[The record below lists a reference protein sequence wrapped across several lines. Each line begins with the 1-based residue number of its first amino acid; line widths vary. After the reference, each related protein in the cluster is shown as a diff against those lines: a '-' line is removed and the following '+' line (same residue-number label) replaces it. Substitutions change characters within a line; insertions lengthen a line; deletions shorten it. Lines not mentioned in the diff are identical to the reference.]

1 MQQKI
6 IKAYIIAKIVIG
18 ESLNHKLGIGAKKM
32 ITNKLKRSAEYYSRN
47 KINLFLA
54 IFFLVAG
61 IILPSFVSIRN
72 GADREAESKQYEL
85 DLVGEIIRGSSFQER
100 IYLPKHVKKYGV
112 MFATYR
118 RKNTGKIKIEITQGS
133 RKNSEIVDVAKIKDN
148 DYYYLNI
155 RGLKPGEAVLRVE
168 GVDGTIGNAVSMHK
182 TADIMYSEMV
192 QNGEPS
198 QRAFVQKISF
208 SEYNGTV
215 KGQIIFTILSVLCY
229 IYFLSLLWDEERNSR
244 RIYVTTVLLIYLVVA
259 SRAPVLTFRVE
270 PFAEQIFN
278 FLYNARTYGI
288 IKNLTLMEGGYLPL
302 FHRIIALLIVKPG
315 LNAKV
320 TVYLMSNAAVLV
332 VGLMVSVFTLKA
344 YRKYGDVFYRF
355 AVCMVFGAFGI
366 SSTYIETHTFITMA
380 YLNIVLLF
388 YISLL
393 DFKEMKRSRYVL
405 LMGLV
410 FVLTLSK
417 FLYVVLLPISV
428 SLLVFMWKR
437 LANREK
443 VCLGLVSLASVI
455 QILYTYRNRKLWI
468 KGDEPKFSIIEAA
481 NVVLHQTVQQ
491 FINIFNSGIDSSENI
506 LNLNILYLIIFLI
519 ALIFLLRLI
528 IRIRSREGVIILCL
542 LGIVFG
548 VPSINALSRIW
559 NGGFELWSSSIG
571 AINIWHSILIKVS
584 ILSILVLMPYITTK
598 NSILRKTDIN
608 RYLSYIL
615 IAFLI
620 IRFSPF
626 KNNTVFKNYEM
637 ASDWSVYSKFY
648 DSRKYLIPVEPFF
661 TSENEKISYVGKPTE
676 SFLVKT
682 YQGEKYFFD
691 ELANTEAITGINL
704 PHPMKIEYLYVK
716 RARDYSF
723 GKTRAVGY
731 DQKGNRVLDLLQL
744 NKSEKGHVGFHN
756 TGSKVEVS
764 RLEFITENNS
774 RTYVVPEIFIGE
786 PLK

>member
-1 MQQKI
+1 
-6 IKAYIIAKIVIG
+6 
-18 ESLNHKLGIGAKKM
+18 M
-32 ITNKLKRSAEYYSRN
+32 ITKKLKRSAEYYSRD
-47 KINLFLA
+47 KVRLFLT

-61 IILPSFVSIRN
+61 IILPSFVSIKN
-72 GADREAESKQYEL
+72 GAEREVVSKQYEL

-100 IYLPKHVKKYGV
+100 IYIPKHVKKYGV

-118 RKNTGKIKIEITQGS
+118 RKNTGKIKIEITQGNKKS
-133 RKNSEIVDVAKIKDN
+133 SEIVDVAKIKDN
-148 DYYYLNI
+148 DYRYLNI

-168 GVDGTIGNAVSMHK
+168 GIDGTIGNAVSMHK
-182 TADIMYSEMV
+182 TADIMYSEMI

-198 QRAFVQKISF
+198 QRSFVQKILF

-244 RIYVTTVLLIYLVVA
+244 KIYMTTVLLIYLVVA
-259 SRAPVLTFRVE
+259 SRAPFLTFRVE

-302 FHRIIALLIVKPG
+302 FHRIIALLIVKLG
-315 LNAKV
+315 FNAKI
-320 TVYLMSNAAVLV
+320 TVYLMSNVAVLV
-332 VGLMVSVFTLKA
+332 VGMMVSVFMLKP

-355 AVCMVFGAFGI
+355 VVCMVFGAFGI
-366 SSTYIETHTFITMA
+366 SSTYIETHMFITMA
-380 YLNIVLLF
+380 YLNIVPLF

-393 DFKEMKRSRYVL
+393 DFKEMKRSRYIL
-405 LMGLV
+405 LMVLV
-410 FVLTLSK
+410 FLLTLSK

-428 SLLVFMWKR
+428 ALLVFMWKK

-443 VCLGLVSLASVI
+443 TCLGLVSLASVI

-468 KGDEPKFSIIEAA
+468 NGDEPKFNIIEAA
-481 NVVLHQTVQQ
+481 NVVIHQTVQQ

-519 ALIFLLRLI
+519 VLIFLIRLV

-548 VPSINALSRIW
+548 IPSINALSRIW
-559 NGGFELWSSSIG
+559 NGDFELWNSSIG
-571 AINIWHSILIKVS
+571 AINTWHSILIKVS

-598 NSILRKTDIN
+598 NSRLRKTDIN

-626 KNNTVFKNYEM
+626 KDNAIFKNDEM
-637 ASDWSVYSKFY
+637 ASDWSIYSKFY
-648 DSRKYLIPVEPFF
+648 DLKKYLIPVEPYFI
-661 TSENEKISYVGKPTE
+661 SENEKISYIGKKSE
-676 SFLVKT
+676 NFAIENF
-682 YQGEKYFFD
+682 QGKKYFFD
-691 ELANTEAITGINL
+691 ELANTEAITGISL

-716 RARDYSF
+716 RARDYNF
-723 GKTRAVGY
+723 GKTRVIGY
-731 DQKGNRVLDLLQL
+731 NQKGERVLDLLQL
-744 NKSEKGHVGFHN
+744 NKSEKAYVGFHN
-756 TGSKVEVS
+756 TGLKVEVS
-764 RLEFITENNS
+764 RLEFVTEDNN
-774 RTYVVPEIFIGE
+774 RTYVMPEIFIGE

>member
-1 MQQKI
+1 
-6 IKAYIIAKIVIG
+6 
-18 ESLNHKLGIGAKKM
+18 M
-32 ITNKLKRSAEYYSRN
+32 ITKKLKRSAEYYSRD
-47 KINLFLA
+47 KVRLFLT

-61 IILPSFVSIRN
+61 IILPSFVSIKN
-72 GADREAESKQYEL
+72 GADREVVSKQYEL

-100 IYLPKHVKKYGV
+100 IYIPKHVKKYGV

-118 RKNTGKIKIEITQGS
+118 RKNTGKIKIEITQGN
-133 RKNSEIVDVAKIKDN
+133 RKSSEIVDVAKIKDN
-148 DYYYLNI
+148 DYHYLNI

-168 GVDGTIGNAVSMHK
+168 GIDGTIGNAVSMHK
-182 TADIMYSEMV
+182 TADIMYSEMI

-198 QRAFVQKISF
+198 QRSFVQKILF

-229 IYFLSLLWDEERNSR
+229 IYLLSLLWDEERNSR
-244 RIYVTTVLLIYLVVA
+244 KIYMTTVLMIYLVVA
-259 SRAPVLTFRVE
+259 SRAPFLTFRVE

-288 IKNLTLMEGGYLPL
+288 VKNLTLMEGGYLPL
-302 FHRIIALLIVKPG
+302 FHRIIALLIVKLG
-315 LNAKV
+315 FNAKI
-320 TVYLMSNAAVLV
+320 TVYLMSNVAVLV
-332 VGLMVSVFTLKA
+332 VGMMVSVFMLKP

-355 AVCMVFGAFGI
+355 VVCMVFGAFGI
-366 SSTYIETHTFITMA
+366 SSTYIETHMFITMA

-393 DFKEMKRSRYVL
+393 DFKKMKRSRYIL
-405 LMGLV
+405 LMVLV
-410 FVLTLSK
+410 FLLTLSK

-428 SLLVFMWKR
+428 VLLVFMWKK

-443 VCLGLVSLASVI
+443 ICLGLVSLASVI

-468 KGDEPKFSIIEAA
+468 NGDEPKFNIIEAA
-481 NVVLHQTVQQ
+481 NVVIHQTVQQ

-519 ALIFLLRLI
+519 VLIFLIRLV
-528 IRIRSREGVIILCL
+528 IRIRSRESVIILCL

-548 VPSINALSRIW
+548 IPSINALSRIW
-559 NGGFELWSSSIG
+559 NGDFELWNSSIG
-571 AINIWHSILIKVS
+571 AINTWHSILIKVS

-598 NSILRKTDIN
+598 NSRLRKTDIN

-626 KNNTVFKNYEM
+626 KDNAIFKNDEM
-637 ASDWSVYSKFY
+637 ASDWSIYSKFY
-648 DSRKYLIPVEPFF
+648 DLKKYLIPVEPYFI
-661 TSENEKISYVGKPTE
+661 SENEKISYIGKKSE
-676 SFLVKT
+676 NFAIENF
-682 YQGEKYFFD
+682 QGKKYFFD

-716 RARDYSF
+716 RARDYNF
-723 GKTRAVGY
+723 GKTRVIGY
-731 DQKGNRVLDLLQL
+731 NQKGERVLDLLQL
-744 NKSEKGHVGFHN
+744 NKSEKAYVGFHN
-756 TGSKVEVS
+756 TGLKVEVS
-764 RLEFITENNS
+764 RLEFVTEDNN
-774 RTYVVPEIFIGE
+774 RTYVMPEIFIGE

>member
-1 MQQKI
+1 
-6 IKAYIIAKIVIG
+6 
-18 ESLNHKLGIGAKKM
+18 M
-32 ITNKLKRSAEYYSRN
+32 ITKKLKRSTEYYSRD
-47 KINLFLA
+47 KVRLFLT

-61 IILPSFVSIRN
+61 IILPSFVSIKN
-72 GADREAESKQYEL
+72 GADREVVSKQYEL

-100 IYLPKHVKKYGV
+100 IYIPKHVKKYGV

-118 RKNTGKIKIEITQGS
+118 RKNTGKIKIEITQGNKKS
-133 RKNSEIVDVAKIKDN
+133 SEIVDVAKIKDN
-148 DYYYLNI
+148 DYHYLNI

-168 GVDGTIGNAVSMHK
+168 GIDGTIGNAVSMHK
-182 TADIMYSEMV
+182 TADIMYSEMI

-198 QRAFVQKISF
+198 QRSFVQKILF

-229 IYFLSLLWDEERNSR
+229 IYFLSLLWDEKRNSR
-244 RIYVTTVLLIYLVVA
+244 KIYMTTVLMIYLVVA

-288 IKNLTLMEGGYLPL
+288 VKNLTLMEGGYLPL
-302 FHRIIALLIVKPG
+302 FHRIIALLIVKLG
-315 LNAKV
+315 FNAKI
-320 TVYLMSNAAVLV
+320 TVYLMSNVAVLV
-332 VGLMVSVFTLKA
+332 VGMMVSVFMLKP

-355 AVCMVFGAFGI
+355 VVCMVFGAFGI
-366 SSTYIETHTFITMA
+366 SSTYIETHMFITMA
-380 YLNIVLLF
+380 YLNIVPLF

-393 DFKEMKRSRYVL
+393 DFKEMKRSRYIL
-405 LMGLV
+405 LMVLV
-410 FVLTLSK
+410 FLLTLSK

-428 SLLVFMWKR
+428 ALLVFMWKK

-443 VCLGLVSLASVI
+443 ICLGLVSLASVI

-468 KGDEPKFSIIEAA
+468 NGDEPKFNIIEAA
-481 NVVLHQTVQQ
+481 NVVIHQTVQQ

-519 ALIFLLRLI
+519 VLIFLIRLV
-528 IRIRSREGVIILCL
+528 IRIRSRESVIILCL

-548 VPSINALSRIW
+548 IPSINALSRIW
-559 NGGFELWSSSIG
+559 NGDFELWNSSIG
-571 AINIWHSILIKVS
+571 AINTWHSILIKVS
-584 ILSILVLMPYITTK
+584 MLSILVLMPYITTK
-598 NSILRKTDIN
+598 NSRLRKTDIN

-626 KNNTVFKNYEM
+626 KDNAIFKNDEM
-637 ASDWSVYSKFY
+637 ASDWSIYSKFY
-648 DSRKYLIPVEPFF
+648 DSKKYLIPVEPYFI
-661 TSENEKISYVGKPTE
+661 SENEKISYIGKKSE
-676 SFLVKT
+676 NFAIENF
-682 YQGEKYFFD
+682 QGEKYFSN

-716 RARDYSF
+716 RARDYNF
-723 GKTRAVGY
+723 GKTRVIGY
-731 DQKGNRVLDLLQL
+731 NQKGERVLDLLQL
-744 NKSEKGHVGFHN
+744 NKSEKAYVGFHN
-756 TGSKVEVS
+756 TGLKVEVS
-764 RLEFITENNS
+764 RLEFVTEDNN
-774 RTYVVPEIFIGE
+774 RTYVMPEIFIGE

>member
-1 MQQKI
+1 
-6 IKAYIIAKIVIG
+6 
-18 ESLNHKLGIGAKKM
+18 M
-32 ITNKLKRSAEYYSRN
+32 ITKKLKRSTEYYSRD
-47 KINLFLA
+47 KVRLFLT

-61 IILPSFVSIRN
+61 IILPSFVSIKN
-72 GADREAESKQYEL
+72 GADREVVSKQYEL

-100 IYLPKHVKKYGV
+100 IYIPKHVKKYGV

-118 RKNTGKIKIEITQGS
+118 RKNTGKIKIEITQGN
-133 RKNSEIVDVAKIKDN
+133 RKSSEIVDVAKIKDN
-148 DYYYLNI
+148 DYHYLNI

-168 GVDGTIGNAVSMHK
+168 GIDGTIGNAVSMHK
-182 TADIMYSEMV
+182 TADIMYSEMI

-198 QRAFVQKISF
+198 QRSFVQKILF

-229 IYFLSLLWDEERNSR
+229 IYLLSLLWDEERNSR
-244 RIYVTTVLLIYLVVA
+244 KIYMTTVLMIYLVVA

-288 IKNLTLMEGGYLPL
+288 VKNLTLMEGGYLPL
-302 FHRIIALLIVKPG
+302 FHRIIALLIVKLG
-315 LNAKV
+315 FNAKI
-320 TVYLMSNAAVLV
+320 TVYLMSNVAVLV
-332 VGLMVSVFTLKA
+332 VGMMVSVFTLKA

-355 AVCMVFGAFGI
+355 VVCMVFGAFGI
-366 SSTYIETHTFITMA
+366 SSTYIETHMFITMA
-380 YLNIVLLF
+380 YLNIVPLF

-393 DFKEMKRSRYVL
+393 DFKEMKRSRYIL
-405 LMGLV
+405 LMVLV
-410 FVLTLSK
+410 FLLTLSK

-428 SLLVFMWKR
+428 ALLVFMWKK

-443 VCLGLVSLASVI
+443 ICLGLVSLASVI

-468 KGDEPKFSIIEAA
+468 NGDEPKFNIIEAA
-481 NVVLHQTVQQ
+481 NVVIHQTVQQ

-519 ALIFLLRLI
+519 VLIFLIRLV
-528 IRIRSREGVIILCL
+528 IRIRSRESVIILCL

-548 VPSINALSRIW
+548 IPSINALSRIW
-559 NGGFELWSSSIG
+559 NGDFELWNSSIG
-571 AINIWHSILIKVS
+571 AINTWHSILIKVS
-584 ILSILVLMPYITTK
+584 VLSILILLLYIIKTEKISNK
-598 NSILRKTDIN
+598 NLILKKYMFSIVI
-608 RYLSYIL
+608 I
-615 IAFLI
+615 FLI

-626 KNNTVFKNYEM
+626 KNEVIYRNNEI
-637 ASDWSVYSKFY
+637 ASDWSIYSKFY
-648 DSRKYLIPVEPFF
+648 DSKKYLIPVEPFF
-661 TSENEKISYVGKPTE
+661 TSENEKISYVGKPME

-682 YQGEKYFFD
+682 YQGEKYFFN

-716 RARDYSF
+716 RARDYNF
-723 GKTRAVGY
+723 GKTRVIGY
-731 DQKGNRVLDLLQL
+731 NQKGERVLDLLQL
-744 NKSEKGHVGFHN
+744 NKSEKAYVGFHN
-756 TGSKVEVS
+756 TGLKVEVS
-764 RLEFITENNS
+764 RLEFVTEDNN
-774 RTYVVPEIFIGE
+774 RTYVMPEIFIGE

>member
-1 MQQKI
+1 
-6 IKAYIIAKIVIG
+6 
-18 ESLNHKLGIGAKKM
+18 M
-32 ITNKLKRSAEYYSRN
+32 ITKKLKRSAEYYSRN

-61 IILPSFVSIRN
+61 IILPSFVSIKN
-72 GADREAESKQYEL
+72 GADREVVSKQYEL

-100 IYLPKHVKKYGV
+100 IYIPKHVKKYGV

-118 RKNTGKIKIEITQGS
+118 RKNTGKIKIEITQGNKKS
-133 RKNSEIVDVAKIKDN
+133 SEIVDVAKIKDN
-148 DYYYLNI
+148 DYHYLNI

-168 GVDGTIGNAVSMHK
+168 GIDGTIGNAVSMHK
-182 TADIMYSEMV
+182 TADIMYSEMI

-198 QRAFVQKISF
+198 QRSFVQKILF

-244 RIYVTTVLLIYLVVA
+244 KIYMTTVLLIYLVVA

-288 IKNLTLMEGGYLPL
+288 VKNLTLMEGGYLPL
-302 FHRIIALLIVKPG
+302 FHRIIALLIVKLG
-315 LNAKV
+315 FNAKI
-320 TVYLMSNAAVLV
+320 TVYLMSNVAVLV
-332 VGLMVSVFTLKA
+332 VGMMVSVFTLKA

-355 AVCMVFGAFGI
+355 VVCMVFGAFGI

-393 DFKEMKRSRYVL
+393 DFKKMKRSRYIL
-405 LMGLV
+405 LMVLV
-410 FVLTLSK
+410 FLLTLSK

-428 SLLVFMWKR
+428 VLLVFMWKK

-443 VCLGLVSLASVI
+443 ICLGLVSLASVI

-481 NVVLHQTVQQ
+481 NVVIHQTVQQ
-491 FINIFNSGIDSSENI
+491 FINIFNSGVDSSENI

-519 ALIFLLRLI
+519 VLIFLIRLV
-528 IRIRSREGVIILCL
+528 IRIRRREGVIILCL

-559 NGGFELWSSSIG
+559 NGDFELWSSSIG
-571 AINIWHSILIKVS
+571 AINTWHSILIKVS
-584 ILSILVLMPYITTK
+584 VLSILILLLYIIKTEKISNK
-598 NSILRKTDIN
+598 NLILKKYMFSIVI
-608 RYLSYIL
+608 I
-615 IAFLI
+615 FLI

-626 KNNTVFKNYEM
+626 KNEVIYRNNEI
-637 ASDWSVYSKFY
+637 ASDWSIYSKFY
-648 DSRKYLIPVEPFF
+648 DSKKYLIPVEPFF
-661 TSENEKISYVGKPTE
+661 TSENEKISYVGKPME

-691 ELANTEAITGINL
+691 ELANTETITGINL

-716 RARDYSF
+716 RARDYNF
-723 GKTRAVGY
+723 GKTRVIGY
-731 DQKGNRVLDLLQL
+731 NQKGERVLDLLQL
-744 NKSEKGHVGFHN
+744 NKSEKAYVGFHN
-756 TGSKVEVS
+756 TGLKVEVS
-764 RLEFITENNS
+764 RLEFVTEDNN
-774 RTYVVPEIFIGE
+774 RTYVMPEIFIGE

>member
-1 MQQKI
+1 
-6 IKAYIIAKIVIG
+6 
-18 ESLNHKLGIGAKKM
+18 M
-32 ITNKLKRSAEYYSRN
+32 ITKKLKRSTEYYSRD
-47 KINLFLA
+47 KVRLFLT

-61 IILPSFVSIRN
+61 IILPSFVSIKN
-72 GADREAESKQYEL
+72 GADREIVSKQYEL

-100 IYLPKHVKKYGV
+100 IYIPKHVKKYGV

-118 RKNTGKIKIEITQGS
+118 RKNTGKIKIEITQGNKKS
-133 RKNSEIVDVAKIKDN
+133 SEIVDVAKIKDN
-148 DYYYLNI
+148 DYHYLNI

-168 GVDGTIGNAVSMHK
+168 GIDGTIGNAVSMHK
-182 TADIMYSEMV
+182 TADIMYGEMI

-198 QRAFVQKISF
+198 QRSFVQKILF

-244 RIYVTTVLLIYLVVA
+244 KIYMTTVLLIYLVVA
-259 SRAPVLTFRVE
+259 SRAPFLTFRVE

-288 IKNLTLMEGGYLPL
+288 VKNLTLMEGGYLPL
-302 FHRIIALLIVKPG
+302 FHRIIALLIVKLG
-315 LNAKV
+315 FNAKI
-320 TVYLMSNAAVLV
+320 TVYLMSNVAVLV
-332 VGLMVSVFTLKA
+332 VGMMVSVFMLKP

-355 AVCMVFGAFGI
+355 VVCMVFGAFGI
-366 SSTYIETHTFITMA
+366 SSTYIETHMFITMA
-380 YLNIVLLF
+380 YLNIVPLF

-393 DFKEMKRSRYVL
+393 DFKEMKRSRYIL
-405 LMGLV
+405 LMVLV
-410 FVLTLSK
+410 FLLTLSK

-428 SLLVFMWKR
+428 VLLVFMWKK

-443 VCLGLVSLASVI
+443 ICLGLVSLASVI

-468 KGDEPKFSIIEAA
+468 NGDEPKFNIIEAA
-481 NVVLHQTVQQ
+481 NVVIHQTVQQ

-519 ALIFLLRLI
+519 VLIFLIRLV
-528 IRIRSREGVIILCL
+528 IRIRSRESVIILCL

-548 VPSINALSRIW
+548 IPSINALSRIW
-559 NGGFELWSSSIG
+559 NGDFELWNSSIG
-571 AINIWHSILIKVS
+571 AINTWHSILIKVS

-598 NSILRKTDIN
+598 NSRLRKTDIN

-626 KNNTVFKNYEM
+626 KDNAIFKNDEM
-637 ASDWSVYSKFY
+637 ASDWSIYSKFY
-648 DSRKYLIPVEPFF
+648 DLKKYLIPVEPYFI
-661 TSENEKISYVGKPTE
+661 SENEKISYIGKKSE
-676 SFLVKT
+676 NFAIENF
-682 YQGEKYFFD
+682 QGKKYFFD

-716 RARDYSF
+716 RARDYNF
-723 GKTRAVGY
+723 GKTRVIGY
-731 DQKGNRVLDLLQL
+731 NQKGERVLDLLQL
-744 NKSEKGHVGFHN
+744 NKSEKAYVGFHN
-756 TGSKVEVS
+756 TGLKVEVS
-764 RLEFITENNS
+764 RLEFVTEDNN
-774 RTYVVPEIFIGE
+774 RTYVMPEIFIGE

>member
-1 MQQKI
+1 
-6 IKAYIIAKIVIG
+6 
-18 ESLNHKLGIGAKKM
+18 M
-32 ITNKLKRSAEYYSRN
+32 ITKKLKRSAEYYPRD
-47 KINLFLA
+47 KVRLFLT

-61 IILPSFVSIRN
+61 IILPSFVSIKN
-72 GADREAESKQYEL
+72 GADREVVSKQYEL

-100 IYLPKHVKKYGV
+100 IYIPKHVKKYGV

-118 RKNTGKIKIEITQGS
+118 RKNTGKIKIEITQGD
-133 RKNSEIVDVAKIKDN
+133 RKSTEIVDVAKIKDN
-148 DYYYLNI
+148 DYHYLNI
-155 RGLKPGEAVLRVE
+155 RSLKPGEAVLRVE
-168 GVDGTIGNAVSMHK
+168 GIDGTIGNAVSMHK
-182 TADIMYSEMV
+182 TADIMYSEMI

-198 QRAFVQKISF
+198 QRSFVQKILF

-244 RIYVTTVLLIYLVVA
+244 KIYMTTVLLIYLVVA

-288 IKNLTLMEGGYLPL
+288 VKNLTLMEGGYLPL
-302 FHRIIALLIVKPG
+302 FHRIIALLIVKLG
-315 LNAKV
+315 FNAKI
-320 TVYLMSNAAVLV
+320 TVYLMSNVAVLV
-332 VGLMVSVFTLKA
+332 VGMMVSVFMLKP

-355 AVCMVFGAFGI
+355 VVCMVFGAFGI
-366 SSTYIETHTFITMA
+366 SSTYIETHMFITMA

-393 DFKEMKRSRYVL
+393 DFKKMKRSRYIL
-405 LMGLV
+405 LMVLV
-410 FVLTLSK
+410 FLLTLSK

-428 SLLVFMWKR
+428 VLLVFMWKK

-443 VCLGLVSLASVI
+443 ICLGLVSLASVI
-455 QILYTYRNRKLWI
+455 QILYTYIHVKDWKI
-468 KGDEPKFSIIEAA
+468 TDESVTWKIVGRGTVVNLRPTSQLKISEFM
-481 NVVLHQTVQQ
+481 NTVLHQTVQQ
-491 FINIFNSGIDSSENI
+491 FINIFNSGVDSSENI
-506 LNLNILYLIIFLI
+506 LNLNILHLIIFLI
-519 ALIFLLRLI
+519 VLIFLIRLV

-542 LGIVFG
+542 LGVAFG
-548 VPSINALSRIW
+548 IPSINALSRIW
-559 NGGFELWSSSIG
+559 NGDFELWSSSIG

-584 ILSILVLMPYITTK
+584 ILSILVLIPYIITK

-626 KNNTVFKNYEM
+626 KNNTVFNSDEM
-637 ASDWSVYSKFY
+637 ASDWSIYSKFY
-648 DSRKYLIPVEPFF
+648 DSKKYLIPVEPYFI
-661 TSENEKISYVGKPTE
+661 SENEKISYIGKKSE
-676 SFLVKT
+676 NFAIENF
-682 YQGEKYFFD
+682 QGKKYFSN
-691 ELANTEAITGINL
+691 ELANTEVITGINL

-716 RARDYSF
+716 RARDYNF
-723 GKTRAVGY
+723 RKTRVIGY
-731 DQKGNRVLDLLQL
+731 NQKGERVLDLLQL
-744 NKSEKGHVGFHN
+744 NKSEKAYVGFHN
-756 TGSKVEVS
+756 TGLKVEVS
-764 RLEFITENNS
+764 RLEFVTENNN

>member
-1 MQQKI
+1 
-6 IKAYIIAKIVIG
+6 
-18 ESLNHKLGIGAKKM
+18 M
-32 ITNKLKRSAEYYSRN
+32 ITKKLKRSTEYYSRD
-47 KINLFLA
+47 KVRLFLT

-61 IILPSFVSIRN
+61 IILPSFVSIKN
-72 GADREAESKQYEL
+72 GADREVVSKQYEL

-100 IYLPKHVKKYGV
+100 IYIPKHVKKYGV

-118 RKNTGKIKIEITQGS
+118 RKNTGKIKIEITQGN
-133 RKNSEIVDVAKIKDN
+133 RKSTEIVDVAKIKDN
-148 DYYYLNI
+148 DYRYLNI

-168 GVDGTIGNAVSMHK
+168 GIDGTIGNAVSMHK
-182 TADIMYSEMV
+182 TADIMYSEMI

-198 QRAFVQKISF
+198 QRSFVQKILF

-244 RIYVTTVLLIYLVVA
+244 KIYMTTVLMIYLVVA
-259 SRAPVLTFRVE
+259 SRAPFLTFRVE

-288 IKNLTLMEGGYLPL
+288 VKNLTLMEGGYLPL
-302 FHRIIALLIVKPG
+302 FHRIIALLIVKLG
-315 LNAKV
+315 FNAKI
-320 TVYLMSNAAVLV
+320 TVYLMSNVAVLV
-332 VGLMVSVFTLKA
+332 VGMMVSVFMLKP

-355 AVCMVFGAFGI
+355 VVCMVFGAFGI
-366 SSTYIETHTFITMA
+366 SSTYIETHMFITMA
-380 YLNIVLLF
+380 YLNIVPLF

-393 DFKEMKRSRYVL
+393 DFKEMKRSRYIL
-405 LMGLV
+405 LMVLV
-410 FVLTLSK
+410 FLLTLSK

-428 SLLVFMWKR
+428 VLLVFMWKK

-443 VCLGLVSLASVI
+443 ICLGLVSLASVI

-468 KGDEPKFSIIEAA
+468 NGDEPKFNIIEAA
-481 NVVLHQTVQQ
+481 NVVIHQTVQQ

-519 ALIFLLRLI
+519 VLIFLIRLV
-528 IRIRSREGVIILCL
+528 IRIRSRESVIILCL
-542 LGIVFG
+542 LSIVFG

-559 NGGFELWSSSIG
+559 NGDFELWSSSIG
-571 AINIWHSILIKVS
+571 AINTWHSILIKVS

-598 NSILRKTDIN
+598 NSRLRKTDIN

-626 KNNTVFKNYEM
+626 KDNAIFKNDEM
-637 ASDWSVYSKFY
+637 ASDWSIYSKFY
-648 DSRKYLIPVEPFF
+648 DLKKYLIPVEPFF
-661 TSENEKISYVGKPTE
+661 TSENEKISYVGKPME

-682 YQGEKYFFD
+682 YQGEKYFFN

-716 RARDYSF
+716 RARDYNF
-723 GKTRAVGY
+723 GKTRVIGY
-731 DQKGNRVLDLLQL
+731 NQKGERVLDLLQL
-744 NKSEKGHVGFHN
+744 NKSEKAYVGFHN
-756 TGSKVEVS
+756 TGLKVEVS
-764 RLEFITENNS
+764 RLEFVTEDNN
-774 RTYVVPEIFIGE
+774 RTYVMPEIFIGE

>member
-1 MQQKI
+1 
-6 IKAYIIAKIVIG
+6 
-18 ESLNHKLGIGAKKM
+18 M
-32 ITNKLKRSAEYYSRN
+32 ITKKLKRSTEYYSRD
-47 KINLFLA
+47 KVRLFLT

-61 IILPSFVSIRN
+61 IILPSFVSIKN
-72 GADREAESKQYEL
+72 GADREVVSKQYEL

-100 IYLPKHVKKYGV
+100 IYIPKHVKKYGV

-118 RKNTGKIKIEITQGS
+118 RKNTGKIKIEITQGNKKS
-133 RKNSEIVDVAKIKDN
+133 SEIVDVAKIKDN
-148 DYYYLNI
+148 DYHYLNI

-168 GVDGTIGNAVSMHK
+168 GIDGTIGNAVSMHK
-182 TADIMYSEMV
+182 TADIMYSEMI

-198 QRAFVQKISF
+198 QRSFVQKILF

-229 IYFLSLLWDEERNSR
+229 IYLLSLLWDEERNSR
-244 RIYVTTVLLIYLVVA
+244 KIYMTTVLMIYLVVA
-259 SRAPVLTFRVE
+259 SRAPFLTFRVE

-302 FHRIIALLIVKPG
+302 FHRIIALLIVKLG
-315 LNAKV
+315 FNAKI
-320 TVYLMSNAAVLV
+320 TVYLMSNVAVLV
-332 VGLMVSVFTLKA
+332 VGMMVSVFMLKP

-355 AVCMVFGAFGI
+355 VVCMVFGAFGI

-380 YLNIVLLF
+380 YLNIVMLF

-393 DFKEMKRSRYVL
+393 DFKKMKRSRYIL
-405 LMGLV
+405 LMVLV
-410 FVLTLSK
+410 FLLTLSK

-428 SLLVFMWKR
+428 VLLVFMWKK

-443 VCLGLVSLASVI
+443 ICLGLVSLASVI

-468 KGDEPKFSIIEAA
+468 NGDEPKFNIIEAA
-481 NVVLHQTVQQ
+481 NVVIHQTVQQ

-519 ALIFLLRLI
+519 VLIFLIRLV
-528 IRIRSREGVIILCL
+528 IRIRSRESVIILCL

-548 VPSINALSRIW
+548 IPSINALSRIW
-559 NGGFELWSSSIG
+559 NGDFELWNSSIG
-571 AINIWHSILIKVS
+571 AINTWHSILIKVS

-598 NSILRKTDIN
+598 NSRLRKTDIN

-626 KNNTVFKNYEM
+626 KDNAIFKNDEM
-637 ASDWSVYSKFY
+637 ASDWSIYSKFY
-648 DSRKYLIPVEPFF
+648 DLKKYLIPVEPYFI
-661 TSENEKISYVGKPTE
+661 SENEKISYIGKKSE
-676 SFLVKT
+676 NFAIENF
-682 YQGEKYFFD
+682 QGKKYFFD
-691 ELANTEAITGINL
+691 ELANTEAITGISL

-716 RARDYSF
+716 RARDYNF
-723 GKTRAVGY
+723 GKTRVIGY
-731 DQKGNRVLDLLQL
+731 NQKGERVLDLLQL
-744 NKSEKGHVGFHN
+744 NKSEKAYVGFHN
-756 TGSKVEVS
+756 TGLKVEVS
-764 RLEFITENNS
+764 RLEFVTEDNN
-774 RTYVVPEIFIGE
+774 RTYVMPEIFIGE

>member
-1 MQQKI
+1 
-6 IKAYIIAKIVIG
+6 
-18 ESLNHKLGIGAKKM
+18 M
-32 ITNKLKRSAEYYSRN
+32 ITKKLKRSTEYYSRD
-47 KINLFLA
+47 KVRLFLT

-61 IILPSFVSIRN
+61 IILPSFVSIKN
-72 GADREAESKQYEL
+72 GADREVVSKQYEL

-100 IYLPKHVKKYGV
+100 IYIPKHVKKYGV

-118 RKNTGKIKIEITQGS
+118 RKNTGKIKIEITQGN
-133 RKNSEIVDVAKIKDN
+133 RKSTEIVDVVKIKDN
-148 DYYYLNI
+148 DYHYLNI

-168 GVDGTIGNAVSMHK
+168 GIDGTIGNAVSMHK
-182 TADIMYSEMV
+182 TADIMYSEMI

-198 QRAFVQKISF
+198 QRSFVQKILF

-229 IYFLSLLWDEERNSR
+229 IYLLSLLWDEERNSR
-244 RIYVTTVLLIYLVVA
+244 KIYMTTVLLIYLVIA
-259 SRAPVLTFRVE
+259 SRAPFLTFRVE

-302 FHRIIALLIVKPG
+302 FHRIIALLIVKLG
-315 LNAKV
+315 FNAKI
-320 TVYLMSNAAVLV
+320 TVYLMSNVAVLV
-332 VGLMVSVFTLKA
+332 VGMMVSVFMLKP

-355 AVCMVFGAFGI
+355 VVCMVFGAFGI
-366 SSTYIETHTFITMA
+366 SSTYIETHMFITMA

-393 DFKEMKRSRYVL
+393 DFKKMKRSRYIL
-405 LMGLV
+405 LMVLV
-410 FVLTLSK
+410 FLLTLSK

-428 SLLVFMWKR
+428 VLLVFMWKK

-443 VCLGLVSLASVI
+443 ICLGLVSLASVI

-468 KGDEPKFSIIEAA
+468 NGDEPKFNIIEAA
-481 NVVLHQTVQQ
+481 NVVIHQTVQQ

-519 ALIFLLRLI
+519 VLIFLIRLV
-528 IRIRSREGVIILCL
+528 IRIRSRESVIILCL

-548 VPSINALSRIW
+548 IPSINALSRIW
-559 NGGFELWSSSIG
+559 NGDFELWNSSIG
-571 AINIWHSILIKVS
+571 AINTWHSILIKVS

-598 NSILRKTDIN
+598 NSRLRKTDIN

-626 KNNTVFKNYEM
+626 KDNAIFKNDEM
-637 ASDWSVYSKFY
+637 ASDWSIYSKFY
-648 DSRKYLIPVEPFF
+648 DLKKYLIPVEPYFI
-661 TSENEKISYVGKPTE
+661 SENEKISYIGKKSE
-676 SFLVKT
+676 NFAIENF
-682 YQGEKYFFD
+682 QGKKYFFD

-716 RARDYSF
+716 RARDYNF
-723 GKTRAVGY
+723 GKTRVIGY
-731 DQKGNRVLDLLQL
+731 NQKGERVLDLLQL
-744 NKSEKGHVGFHN
+744 NKSEKAYVGFHN
-756 TGSKVEVS
+756 TGLKVEVS
-764 RLEFITENNS
+764 RLEFVTEDNN
-774 RTYVVPEIFIGE
+774 RTYVMPEIFIGE

>member
-1 MQQKI
+1 
-6 IKAYIIAKIVIG
+6 
-18 ESLNHKLGIGAKKM
+18 M
-32 ITNKLKRSAEYYSRN
+32 ITKKLKRSAEYYSRN

-61 IILPSFVSIRN
+61 IILPSFVSIKN
-72 GADREAESKQYEL
+72 GADREVVSKQYEL

-100 IYLPKHVKKYGV
+100 IYIPKHVKKYGV

-118 RKNTGKIKIEITQGS
+118 RKNTGKIKIEITQGNKKS
-133 RKNSEIVDVAKIKDN
+133 SEIVDVAKIKDN
-148 DYYYLNI
+148 DYHYLNI

-168 GVDGTIGNAVSMHK
+168 GIDGTIGNAVSMHK
-182 TADIMYSEMV
+182 TADIMYSEMI

-198 QRAFVQKISF
+198 QRSFVQKILF

-244 RIYVTTVLLIYLVVA
+244 KIYMTTVLLIYLVVA

-288 IKNLTLMEGGYLPL
+288 VKNLTLMEGGYLPL
-302 FHRIIALLIVKPG
+302 FHRIIALLIVKLG
-315 LNAKV
+315 FNAKI
-320 TVYLMSNAAVLV
+320 TVYLMSNVAVLV
-332 VGLMVSVFTLKA
+332 VGMMVSVFTLKA

-355 AVCMVFGAFGI
+355 VVCMVFGAFGI

-393 DFKEMKRSRYVL
+393 DFKKMKRSRYIL
-405 LMGLV
+405 LMVLV
-410 FVLTLSK
+410 FLLTLSK

-428 SLLVFMWKR
+428 VLLVFMWKK

-443 VCLGLVSLASVI
+443 ICLGLVSLASVI

-481 NVVLHQTVQQ
+481 NVVIHQTVQQ
-491 FINIFNSGIDSSENI
+491 FINIFNSGVDSSENI
-506 LNLNILYLIIFLI
+506 LNLNILHLIIFLI
-519 ALIFLLRLI
+519 VLIFLIRLV

-559 NGGFELWSSSIG
+559 NGDFELWSSSIG

-584 ILSILVLMPYITTK
+584 ILSILALIPYIITK

-626 KNNTVFKNYEM
+626 KNNTVFNSDEM
-637 ASDWSVYSKFY
+637 ASDWSIYSKFY
-648 DSRKYLIPVEPFF
+648 DSKKYLIPVEPFF
-661 TSENEKISYVGKPTE
+661 TSENEKISYVGKPME

-691 ELANTEAITGINL
+691 ELANTETITGINL

-716 RARDYSF
+716 RARDYNF
-723 GKTRAVGY
+723 GKTRVIGY
-731 DQKGNRVLDLLQL
+731 NQKGERVLDLLQL
-744 NKSEKGHVGFHN
+744 NKSEKAYVGFHN
-756 TGSKVEVS
+756 TGLKVEVS
-764 RLEFITENNS
+764 RLEFVTEDNN
-774 RTYVVPEIFIGE
+774 RTYVIPEIFIGE

>member
-1 MQQKI
+1 
-6 IKAYIIAKIVIG
+6 
-18 ESLNHKLGIGAKKM
+18 M
-32 ITNKLKRSAEYYSRN
+32 ITKKLKRSAEYYSRD
-47 KINLFLA
+47 KVRLFLT

-61 IILPSFVSIRN
+61 IILPSFVSIKN
-72 GADREAESKQYEL
+72 GAEREVVSKQYEL

-100 IYLPKHVKKYGV
+100 IYIPKHVKKYGV

-118 RKNTGKIKIEITQGS
+118 RKNTGKIKIEITQGNKKS
-133 RKNSEIVDVAKIKDN
+133 SEIVDVAKIKDN
-148 DYYYLNI
+148 DYHYLNI

-168 GVDGTIGNAVSMHK
+168 GIDGTIGNAVSMHK
-182 TADIMYSEMV
+182 TADIMYSEMI

-198 QRAFVQKISF
+198 QRSFVQKILF

-244 RIYVTTVLLIYLVVA
+244 KIYMTTVLMIYLVVA
-259 SRAPVLTFRVE
+259 SRAPFLTFRVE

-302 FHRIIALLIVKPG
+302 FHRIIALLIVKLG
-315 LNAKV
+315 FNAKI
-320 TVYLMSNAAVLV
+320 TVYLMSNVAVLV
-332 VGLMVSVFTLKA
+332 VGMMVSVFMLKP

-355 AVCMVFGAFGI
+355 VVCMVFGAFGI

-380 YLNIVLLF
+380 YLNIVMLF

-393 DFKEMKRSRYVL
+393 DFKKMKRSRYIL
-405 LMGLV
+405 LMVLV
-410 FVLTLSK
+410 FLLTLSK

-428 SLLVFMWKR
+428 VLLVFMWKK

-443 VCLGLVSLASVI
+443 ICLGLVSLASVI

-468 KGDEPKFSIIEAA
+468 NGDEPKFNIIEAA
-481 NVVLHQTVQQ
+481 NVVIHQTVQQ

-519 ALIFLLRLI
+519 VLIFLIRLV

-559 NGGFELWSSSIG
+559 NGDFELWSSSIG
-571 AINIWHSILIKVS
+571 AINTWHSILIKVS
-584 ILSILVLMPYITTK
+584 VLSILILLLYIIKTEKISNK
-598 NSILRKTDIN
+598 NLILKKYMFSIVI
-608 RYLSYIL
+608 I
-615 IAFLI
+615 FLI

-626 KNNTVFKNYEM
+626 KNEVIYRNNEI
-637 ASDWSVYSKFY
+637 ASDWSIYSKFY
-648 DSRKYLIPVEPFF
+648 DSKKYLIPVEPFF
-661 TSENEKISYVGKPTE
+661 TSENEKISYVGKPME

-682 YQGEKYFFD
+682 YQGEKYFSN

-716 RARDYSF
+716 RARDYNF
-723 GKTRAVGY
+723 GKTRVIGY
-731 DQKGNRVLDLLQL
+731 NQKGERVLDLLQL
-744 NKSEKGHVGFHN
+744 NKSEKAYVGFHN
-756 TGSKVEVS
+756 TGLKVEVS
-764 RLEFITENNS
+764 RLEFVTEDNN
-774 RTYVVPEIFIGE
+774 RTYVMPEIFIGE

>member
-1 MQQKI
+1 
-6 IKAYIIAKIVIG
+6 
-18 ESLNHKLGIGAKKM
+18 M
-32 ITNKLKRSAEYYSRN
+32 ITKKLKRSAEYYSRN

-61 IILPSFVSIRN
+61 IILPSFVSIKN
-72 GADREAESKQYEL
+72 GADREVVSKQYEL

-100 IYLPKHVKKYGV
+100 IYIPKHVKKYGV

-118 RKNTGKIKIEITQGS
+118 RKNTGKIKIEITQGNKKS
-133 RKNSEIVDVAKIKDN
+133 SEIVDVAKIKDN
-148 DYYYLNI
+148 DYHYLNI

-168 GVDGTIGNAVSMHK
+168 GIDGTIGNAVSMHK
-182 TADIMYSEMV
+182 TADIMYSEMI

-198 QRAFVQKISF
+198 QRSFVQKILF

-244 RIYVTTVLLIYLVVA
+244 KIYMTTVLLIYLVVA

-288 IKNLTLMEGGYLPL
+288 VKNLTLMEGGYLPL
-302 FHRIIALLIVKPG
+302 FHRIIALLIVKLG
-315 LNAKV
+315 FNAKI
-320 TVYLMSNAAVLV
+320 TVYLMSNVAVLV
-332 VGLMVSVFTLKA
+332 VGMMVSVFTLKA

-355 AVCMVFGAFGI
+355 VVCMVFGAFGI

-393 DFKEMKRSRYVL
+393 DFKKMKRSRYIL
-405 LMGLV
+405 LMVLV
-410 FVLTLSK
+410 FLLTLSK

-428 SLLVFMWKR
+428 ALLVFMWKK

-443 VCLGLVSLASVI
+443 ICLGLVSLASVI

-481 NVVLHQTVQQ
+481 NVVIHQTVQQ
-491 FINIFNSGIDSSENI
+491 FINIFNSGVDSSENI
-506 LNLNILYLIIFLI
+506 LNLNILHLIIFLI
-519 ALIFLLRLI
+519 VLIFLIRLV

-559 NGGFELWSSSIG
+559 NGDFELWSSSIG
-571 AINIWHSILIKVS
+571 AINTWHSILIKVS
-584 ILSILVLMPYITTK
+584 VLSILILLLYIIKTEKISNK
-598 NSILRKTDIN
+598 NLILKKYMFSIVI
-608 RYLSYIL
+608 I
-615 IAFLI
+615 FLI

-626 KNNTVFKNYEM
+626 KNEVIYRNNEI
-637 ASDWSVYSKFY
+637 ASDWSIYSKFY
-648 DSRKYLIPVEPFF
+648 DSKKYLIPVEPYFI
-661 TSENEKISYVGKPTE
+661 SENEKISYIGKKSE
-676 SFLVKT
+676 NFAIENF
-682 YQGEKYFFD
+682 QGEKYFSN

-716 RARDYSF
+716 RARDYNF
-723 GKTRAVGY
+723 GKTRVIGY
-731 DQKGNRVLDLLQL
+731 NQKGERVLDLLQL
-744 NKSEKGHVGFHN
+744 NKSEKAYVGFHN
-756 TGSKVEVS
+756 TGLKVEVS
-764 RLEFITENNS
+764 RLEFVTEDNN
-774 RTYVVPEIFIGE
+774 RTYVIPEIFIGE

>member
-1 MQQKI
+1 
-6 IKAYIIAKIVIG
+6 
-18 ESLNHKLGIGAKKM
+18 M
-32 ITNKLKRSAEYYSRN
+32 ITKKLKRSAEYYSRD
-47 KINLFLA
+47 KVRLFLT

-61 IILPSFVSIRN
+61 IILPSFVSIKN
-72 GADREAESKQYEL
+72 GADREVVSKQYEL

-100 IYLPKHVKKYGV
+100 IYIPKHVKKYGV

-118 RKNTGKIKIEITQGS
+118 RKNTGKIKIEITQGNKKS
-133 RKNSEIVDVAKIKDN
+133 SEIVDVAKIKDN
-148 DYYYLNI
+148 DYHYLNI

-168 GVDGTIGNAVSMHK
+168 GIDGTIGNAVSMHK
-182 TADIMYSEMV
+182 TADIMYSEMI
-192 QNGEPS
+192 QNGELS
-198 QRAFVQKISF
+198 QRSFVQKILF

-244 RIYVTTVLLIYLVVA
+244 KIYMTTVLLIYLVVA

-288 IKNLTLMEGGYLPL
+288 VKNLTLMEGGYLPL
-302 FHRIIALLIVKPG
+302 FHRIIALLIVKLG
-315 LNAKV
+315 FNAKI
-320 TVYLMSNAAVLV
+320 TVYLMSNVAVLV
-332 VGLMVSVFTLKA
+332 VGMMVSVFTLKA

-355 AVCMVFGAFGI
+355 VVCMVFGAFGI

-393 DFKEMKRSRYVL
+393 DFKKMKRSRYIL
-405 LMGLV
+405 LMVLV
-410 FVLTLSK
+410 FLLTLSK

-428 SLLVFMWKR
+428 VLLVFMWKK

-443 VCLGLVSLASVI
+443 ICLGLVSLASVI

-481 NVVLHQTVQQ
+481 NVVIHQTVQQ
-491 FINIFNSGIDSSENI
+491 FINIFNSGVDSSENI
-506 LNLNILYLIIFLI
+506 LNLNILHLIIFLI
-519 ALIFLLRLI
+519 VLIFLIRLV

-559 NGGFELWSSSIG
+559 NGDFELWSSSIG

-584 ILSILVLMPYITTK
+584 ILSILALIPYIITK

-626 KNNTVFKNYEM
+626 KNNTVFNSDEM
-637 ASDWSVYSKFY
+637 ASDWSIYSKFY
-648 DSRKYLIPVEPFF
+648 DSKKYLIPVEPYFI
-661 TSENEKISYVGKPTE
+661 SENEKISYIGKKSE
-676 SFLVKT
+676 NFAIENF
-682 YQGEKYFFD
+682 QGEKYFSN

-716 RARDYSF
+716 RARDYNF
-723 GKTRAVGY
+723 GKTRVIGY
-731 DQKGNRVLDLLQL
+731 NQKGERVLDLLQL
-744 NKSEKGHVGFHN
+744 NKSEKAYVGFHN
-756 TGSKVEVS
+756 TGLKVEVS
-764 RLEFITENNS
+764 RLEFVTEDNN
-774 RTYVVPEIFIGE
+774 RTYVMPEIFIGE

>member
-1 MQQKI
+1 
-6 IKAYIIAKIVIG
+6 
-18 ESLNHKLGIGAKKM
+18 M
-32 ITNKLKRSAEYYSRN
+32 ITKKLKRSTEYYSRD
-47 KINLFLA
+47 KVRLFLT

-61 IILPSFVSIRN
+61 IILPSFVSIKN
-72 GADREAESKQYEL
+72 GADREVVSKQYEL

-100 IYLPKHVKKYGV
+100 IYIPKHVKKYGV

-118 RKNTGKIKIEITQGS
+118 RKNTGKIKIEITQGN
-133 RKNSEIVDVAKIKDN
+133 RKSTEIVDVAKIKDN
-148 DYYYLNI
+148 GYHYLNI

-168 GVDGTIGNAVSMHK
+168 GIDGTIGNAVSMHK
-182 TADIMYSEMV
+182 TADIMYSEMI

-198 QRAFVQKISF
+198 QRSFVQKILF

-244 RIYVTTVLLIYLVVA
+244 KIYMTTVLLIYLVIA

-288 IKNLTLMEGGYLPL
+288 VKNLTLMEGGYLPL
-302 FHRIIALLIVKPG
+302 FHRIIALLIVKLG
-315 LNAKV
+315 FNAKI
-320 TVYLMSNAAVLV
+320 TVYLMSNVAVLV
-332 VGLMVSVFTLKA
+332 VGMMASVFTLKA

-355 AVCMVFGAFGI
+355 VVCMVFGAFGI

-393 DFKEMKRSRYVL
+393 DFKKMKRSRYIL
-405 LMGLV
+405 LMVLV
-410 FVLTLSK
+410 FLLTLSK

-428 SLLVFMWKR
+428 VLLVFMWKK

-443 VCLGLVSLASVI
+443 ICLGLVSLASVI
-455 QILYTYRNRKLWI
+455 QILYTYTHVKDWKI
-468 KGDEPKFSIIEAA
+468 TDESVTWKIVGRGTVVNLRPTSQLKISEFM
-481 NVVLHQTVQQ
+481 NTVLHQTVQQ
-491 FINIFNSGIDSSENI
+491 FINIFNSGVDSSENI

-519 ALIFLLRLI
+519 VLIFLIRLV
-528 IRIRSREGVIILCL
+528 IRIRSRESVIILCL

-548 VPSINALSRIW
+548 IPSINALSRIW
-559 NGGFELWSSSIG
+559 NGDFELWNSSIG
-571 AINIWHSILIKVS
+571 AINTWHSILIKVS

-598 NSILRKTDIN
+598 NSRLRKTDIN

-626 KNNTVFKNYEM
+626 KDNAIFKNDEM
-637 ASDWSVYSKFY
+637 ASDWSIYSKFY
-648 DSRKYLIPVEPFF
+648 DLKKYLIPVEPYFI
-661 TSENEKISYVGKPTE
+661 SENEKISYIGKKSE
-676 SFLVKT
+676 NFAIENF
-682 YQGEKYFFD
+682 QGKKYFFD
-691 ELANTEAITGINL
+691 ELANTEAITGINF

-716 RARDYSF
+716 RARDYNF
-723 GKTRAVGY
+723 GKTRVIGY
-731 DQKGNRVLDLLQL
+731 NQKGERVLDLLQL
-744 NKSEKGHVGFHN
+744 NKSEKAYVGFHN
-756 TGSKVEVS
+756 TGLKVEVS
-764 RLEFITENNS
+764 RLEFVTEDNN
-774 RTYVVPEIFIGE
+774 RTYVMPEIFIGE

>member
-1 MQQKI
+1 
-6 IKAYIIAKIVIG
+6 
-18 ESLNHKLGIGAKKM
+18 M
-32 ITNKLKRSAEYYSRN
+32 ITKKLKRSTEYYSRD
-47 KINLFLA
+47 KVRLFLT

-61 IILPSFVSIRN
+61 IILPSFVSIKN
-72 GADREAESKQYEL
+72 GADREVVSKQYEL

-100 IYLPKHVKKYGV
+100 IYIPKHVKKYGV

-118 RKNTGKIKIEITQGS
+118 RKNTGKIKIEITQGN
-133 RKNSEIVDVAKIKDN
+133 RKSTEIVDVAKIKDN
-148 DYYYLNI
+148 DYRYLNI

-168 GVDGTIGNAVSMHK
+168 GIDGTIGNAVSMHK
-182 TADIMYSEMV
+182 TADIMYSEMI

-198 QRAFVQKISF
+198 QRSFVQKILF

-229 IYFLSLLWDEERNSR
+229 IYLLSLLWDEERNSR
-244 RIYVTTVLLIYLVVA
+244 KIYMTTVLLIYLVIA
-259 SRAPVLTFRVE
+259 SRAPFLTFRVE

-288 IKNLTLMEGGYLPL
+288 VKNLTLMEGGYLPL
-302 FHRIIALLIVKPG
+302 FHRIIALLIVKLG
-315 LNAKV
+315 FNAKI
-320 TVYLMSNAAVLV
+320 TVYLMSNVAVLV
-332 VGLMVSVFTLKA
+332 VGMMVSVFMLKP

-355 AVCMVFGAFGI
+355 VVCMVFGAFGI
-366 SSTYIETHTFITMA
+366 SSTYIETHMFITMA
-380 YLNIVLLF
+380 YLNIVPLF

-393 DFKEMKRSRYVL
+393 DFKEMKRSRYIL
-405 LMGLV
+405 LMVLV
-410 FVLTLSK
+410 FLLTLSK

-428 SLLVFMWKR
+428 ALLVFMWKK

-443 VCLGLVSLASVI
+443 ICLGLVSLASVI

-468 KGDEPKFSIIEAA
+468 NGDEPKFNIIEAA
-481 NVVLHQTVQQ
+481 NVVIHQTVQQ

-519 ALIFLLRLI
+519 VLIFLIRLV
-528 IRIRSREGVIILCL
+528 IRIRSRESVIILCL

-548 VPSINALSRIW
+548 IPSINALSRIW
-559 NGGFELWSSSIG
+559 NGDFELWNSSIG
-571 AINIWHSILIKVS
+571 AINTWHSILIKVS

-598 NSILRKTDIN
+598 NSRLRKTDIN

-626 KNNTVFKNYEM
+626 KDNAIFKNDEM
-637 ASDWSVYSKFY
+637 ASDWSIYSKFY
-648 DSRKYLIPVEPFF
+648 DLKKYLIPVEPYFI
-661 TSENEKISYVGKPTE
+661 SENEKISYIGKKSE
-676 SFLVKT
+676 NFAIENF
-682 YQGEKYFFD
+682 QGKKYFFD

-716 RARDYSF
+716 RARDYNF
-723 GKTRAVGY
+723 GKTRVIGY
-731 DQKGNRVLDLLQL
+731 NQKGERVLDLLQL
-744 NKSEKGHVGFHN
+744 NKSEKAYVGFHN
-756 TGSKVEVS
+756 TGLKVEVS
-764 RLEFITENNS
+764 RLEFVTEDNN
-774 RTYVVPEIFIGE
+774 RTYVMPEIFIGE

>member
-1 MQQKI
+1 
-6 IKAYIIAKIVIG
+6 
-18 ESLNHKLGIGAKKM
+18 M
-32 ITNKLKRSAEYYSRN
+32 ITKKLKRSTEYYSRD
-47 KINLFLA
+47 KVRLFLT

-61 IILPSFVSIRN
+61 IILPSFVSIKN
-72 GADREAESKQYEL
+72 GADREVVSKQYEL

-100 IYLPKHVKKYGV
+100 IYIPKHVKKYGV

-118 RKNTGKIKIEITQGS
+118 RKNTGKIKIEITQGN
-133 RKNSEIVDVAKIKDN
+133 RKSTEIVDVAKIKDN
-148 DYYYLNI
+148 DYRYLNI

-168 GVDGTIGNAVSMHK
+168 GIDGTIGNAVSMHK
-182 TADIMYSEMV
+182 TADIMYSEMI

-198 QRAFVQKISF
+198 QRSFVQKILF

-244 RIYVTTVLLIYLVVA
+244 KIYMTTVLLIYLVIA

-288 IKNLTLMEGGYLPL
+288 VKNLTLMEGGYLPL
-302 FHRIIALLIVKPG
+302 FHRIIALLIVKLG
-315 LNAKV
+315 FNAKI
-320 TVYLMSNAAVLV
+320 TVYLMSNVAVLV
-332 VGLMVSVFTLKA
+332 VGMMASVFTLKA

-355 AVCMVFGAFGI
+355 VVCMVFGAFGI

-393 DFKEMKRSRYVL
+393 DFKKMKRSRYIL
-405 LMGLV
+405 LMVLV
-410 FVLTLSK
+410 FLLTLSK

-428 SLLVFMWKR
+428 ALLVFMWKK

-443 VCLGLVSLASVI
+443 ICLGLVSLASVI

-468 KGDEPKFSIIEAA
+468 NGDEPKFNIIEAA
-481 NVVLHQTVQQ
+481 NVVIHQTVQQ

-519 ALIFLLRLI
+519 VLIFLIRLV

-542 LGIVFG
+542 LSIVFG

-559 NGGFELWSSSIG
+559 NGDFELWSSSIG
-571 AINIWHSILIKVS
+571 AINTWHSILIKVS
-584 ILSILVLMPYITTK
+584 VLSILILLLYIIKTEKISNK
-598 NSILRKTDIN
+598 NLILKKYMFSIVI
-608 RYLSYIL
+608 I
-615 IAFLI
+615 FLI

-626 KNNTVFKNYEM
+626 KNEVIYRNNEI
-637 ASDWSVYSKFY
+637 ASDWSIYSKFY
-648 DSRKYLIPVEPFF
+648 DSKKYLIPVEPYFI
-661 TSENEKISYVGKPTE
+661 SENEKISYIGKKSE
-676 SFLVKT
+676 NFAIENF
-682 YQGEKYFFD
+682 QGKKYFFD

-716 RARDYSF
+716 RARDYNF
-723 GKTRAVGY
+723 GKTRVIGY
-731 DQKGNRVLDLLQL
+731 NQKGERVLDLLQL
-744 NKSEKGHVGFHN
+744 NKSEKAYVGFHN
-756 TGSKVEVS
+756 TGLKVEVS
-764 RLEFITENNS
+764 RLEFVTEDNN
-774 RTYVVPEIFIGE
+774 RTYVMPEIFIGE

>member
-1 MQQKI
+1 
-6 IKAYIIAKIVIG
+6 
-18 ESLNHKLGIGAKKM
+18 M
-32 ITNKLKRSAEYYSRN
+32 ITKKLKRSTEYYSRD
-47 KINLFLA
+47 KVRLFLT

-61 IILPSFVSIRN
+61 IILPSFVSVKN
-72 GADREAESKQYEL
+72 GADREVVSKQYEL

-100 IYLPKHVKKYGV
+100 IYIPKHVKKYGV

-118 RKNTGKIKIEITQGS
+118 RKNTGKIKIEITQGN
-133 RKNSEIVDVAKIKDN
+133 RKSTEIVDVAKIKDN
-148 DYYYLNI
+148 DYHYLNI

-168 GVDGTIGNAVSMHK
+168 GIDGTIGNAVSMHK
-182 TADIMYSEMV
+182 TADIMYSEMI

-198 QRAFVQKISF
+198 QRSFVQKILF

-244 RIYVTTVLLIYLVVA
+244 KIYMTTVLLIYLVVA
-259 SRAPVLTFRVE
+259 SRAPFLTFRVE

-288 IKNLTLMEGGYLPL
+288 VKNLTLMEGGYLPL
-302 FHRIIALLIVKPG
+302 FHRIIALLIVKLG
-315 LNAKV
+315 FNAKI
-320 TVYLMSNAAVLV
+320 TVYLMSNVAVLV
-332 VGLMVSVFTLKA
+332 VGMMVSVFMLKP

-355 AVCMVFGAFGI
+355 VVCMVFGAFGI
-366 SSTYIETHTFITMA
+366 SSTYIETHMFITMA
-380 YLNIVLLF
+380 YLNIVPLF

-393 DFKEMKRSRYVL
+393 DFKEMKRSRYIL
-405 LMGLV
+405 LMVLV
-410 FVLTLSK
+410 FLLTLSK

-428 SLLVFMWKR
+428 VLLVFMWKK

-443 VCLGLVSLASVI
+443 ICLGLVSLASVI

-468 KGDEPKFSIIEAA
+468 NGDEPKFNIIEAA
-481 NVVLHQTVQQ
+481 NVVIHQTVQQ

-506 LNLNILYLIIFLI
+506 LNLNILHLIIFLI
-519 ALIFLLRLI
+519 VLIFLIRLV

-559 NGGFELWSSSIG
+559 NGDFELWSSSIG
-571 AINIWHSILIKVS
+571 AINTWHSILIKVS

-598 NSILRKTDIN
+598 NSRLRKTDIN

-626 KNNTVFKNYEM
+626 KDNAIFKNDEM
-637 ASDWSVYSKFY
+637 ASDWSIYSKFY
-648 DSRKYLIPVEPFF
+648 DLKKYLIPVEPYFI
-661 TSENEKISYVGKPTE
+661 SENEKISYIGKKSE
-676 SFLVKT
+676 NFAIENF
-682 YQGEKYFFD
+682 QGKKYFFD

-744 NKSEKGHVGFHN
+744 NKSEKAYVGFHN
-756 TGSKVEVS
+756 TGLKVEVS
-764 RLEFITENNS
+764 RLEFVTEDNN
-774 RTYVVPEIFIGE
+774 RTYVMPEIFIGE

>member
-1 MQQKI
+1 
-6 IKAYIIAKIVIG
+6 
-18 ESLNHKLGIGAKKM
+18 M
-32 ITNKLKRSAEYYSRN
+32 ITKKLKRSTEYYSRD
-47 KINLFLA
+47 KVRLFLT

-61 IILPSFVSIRN
+61 IILPSFVSIKN
-72 GADREAESKQYEL
+72 GADREVVSKQYEL

-100 IYLPKHVKKYGV
+100 IYIPKHVKKYGV

-118 RKNTGKIKIEITQGS
+118 RKNTGKIKIEITQGN
-133 RKNSEIVDVAKIKDN
+133 RKSTEIVDVAKIKDN
-148 DYYYLNI
+148 DYRYLNI

-168 GVDGTIGNAVSMHK
+168 GIDGTIGNAVSMHK
-182 TADIMYSEMV
+182 TADIMYSEMI

-198 QRAFVQKISF
+198 QRSFVQKILF

-244 RIYVTTVLLIYLVVA
+244 KIYMTTVLMIYLVVA
-259 SRAPVLTFRVE
+259 SRAPFLTFRVE

-302 FHRIIALLIVKPG
+302 FHRIIALLIVKLG
-315 LNAKV
+315 FNAKI
-320 TVYLMSNAAVLV
+320 TVYLMSNVAVLV
-332 VGLMVSVFTLKA
+332 VGMMVSVFMLKP

-355 AVCMVFGAFGI
+355 VVCMVFGAFGI
-366 SSTYIETHTFITMA
+366 SSTYIETHMFITMA
-380 YLNIVLLF
+380 YLNIVPLF

-393 DFKEMKRSRYVL
+393 DFKEMKRSRYIL
-405 LMGLV
+405 LMVLV
-410 FVLTLSK
+410 FLLTLSK

-428 SLLVFMWKR
+428 ALLVFMWKK

-443 VCLGLVSLASVI
+443 ICLGLVSLASVI

-468 KGDEPKFSIIEAA
+468 NGDEPKFNIIEAA
-481 NVVLHQTVQQ
+481 NVVIHQTVQQ

-519 ALIFLLRLI
+519 VLIFLIRLV
-528 IRIRSREGVIILCL
+528 IRIRSRESVIILCL

-548 VPSINALSRIW
+548 IPSINALSRIW
-559 NGGFELWSSSIG
+559 NGDFELWNSSIG
-571 AINIWHSILIKVS
+571 AINTWHSILIKVS

-598 NSILRKTDIN
+598 NSRLRKTDIN

-626 KNNTVFKNYEM
+626 KDNAIFKNDEM
-637 ASDWSVYSKFY
+637 ASDWSIYSKFY
-648 DSRKYLIPVEPFF
+648 DLKKYLIPVEPYFI
-661 TSENEKISYVGKPTE
+661 SENEKISYIGKKSE
-676 SFLVKT
+676 NFAIENF
-682 YQGEKYFFD
+682 QGKKYFFD

-716 RARDYSF
+716 RARDYNF
-723 GKTRAVGY
+723 GKTRVIGY
-731 DQKGNRVLDLLQL
+731 NQKGERVLDLLQL
-744 NKSEKGHVGFHN
+744 NKSEKAYVGFHN
-756 TGSKVEVS
+756 TGLKVEVS
-764 RLEFITENNS
+764 RLEFVTEDNN
-774 RTYVVPEIFIGE
+774 RTYVMPEIFIGE

>member
-1 MQQKI
+1 
-6 IKAYIIAKIVIG
+6 
-18 ESLNHKLGIGAKKM
+18 M

-491 FINIFNSGIDSSENI
+491 FINIFNSGIDSLENI

-571 AINIWHSILIKVS
+571 AINTWHSVLIKCS
-584 ILSILVLMPYITTK
+584 ILSILILLPYIIKTERIFNK
-598 NSILRKTDIN
+598 NLIFKKYMFSIVI
-608 RYLSYIL
+608 I
-615 IAFLI
+615 FLI

-626 KNNTVFKNYEM
+626 KNEVIYKNNEI

>member
-1 MQQKI
+1 
-6 IKAYIIAKIVIG
+6 
-18 ESLNHKLGIGAKKM
+18 M
-32 ITNKLKRSAEYYSRN
+32 ITNKLKRSTEYYSRD
-47 KINLFLA
+47 KVRLFLT

-61 IILPSFVSIRN
+61 IILPSFVSIKN
-72 GADREAESKQYEL
+72 GADREVVSKQYEL

-100 IYLPKHVKKYGV
+100 IYIPKHVKKYGV

-118 RKNTGKIKIEITQGS
+118 RKNTGKIKIEITQGNKKS
-133 RKNSEIVDVAKIKDN
+133 SEIVDVAKIKDN
-148 DYYYLNI
+148 DYHYLNI

-168 GVDGTIGNAVSMHK
+168 GIDGTIGNAVSMHK
-182 TADIMYSEMV
+182 TADIMYSEMI

-198 QRAFVQKISF
+198 QRSFVQKILF

-244 RIYVTTVLLIYLVVA
+244 KIYMTTVLMIYLVVA
-259 SRAPVLTFRVE
+259 SRAPFLTFRVE

-302 FHRIIALLIVKPG
+302 FHRIIALLIVKLG
-315 LNAKV
+315 FNAKI
-320 TVYLMSNAAVLV
+320 TVYLMSNVAVLV
-332 VGLMVSVFTLKA
+332 VGMMVSVFTLKA

-355 AVCMVFGAFGI
+355 VVCMVFGAFGI

-380 YLNIVLLF
+380 YLNIVMLF

-393 DFKEMKRSRYVL
+393 DFKKMKRSRYIL
-405 LMGLV
+405 LMVLV
-410 FVLTLSK
+410 FLLTLSK

-428 SLLVFMWKR
+428 VLLVFMWKK

-443 VCLGLVSLASVI
+443 ICLGLVSLASVI
-455 QILYTYRNRKLWI
+455 QILYTYIHVKDWKI
-468 KGDEPKFSIIEAA
+468 TDESVTWKIVGRGTVVNLRPTSQLKISEFM
-481 NVVLHQTVQQ
+481 NTVLHQTVQQ
-491 FINIFNSGIDSSENI
+491 FINIFNPGVDSSENI

-519 ALIFLLRLI
+519 VLIFLIRLV

-559 NGGFELWSSSIG
+559 NGDFELWSSSIG
-571 AINIWHSILIKVS
+571 AINTWHSILIKVS
-584 ILSILVLMPYITTK
+584 MLSILVLMPYITTK
-598 NSILRKTDIN
+598 NSRLRKTDIN

-626 KNNTVFKNYEM
+626 KDNAIFKNDEM
-637 ASDWSVYSKFY
+637 ASDWSIYSKFY
-648 DSRKYLIPVEPFF
+648 DLKKYLIPVEPYFI
-661 TSENEKISYVGKPTE
+661 SENEKISYIGKKSE
-676 SFLVKT
+676 NFAIENF
-682 YQGEKYFFD
+682 QGKKYFFD

-716 RARDYSF
+716 RARDYNF
-723 GKTRAVGY
+723 GKTRVIGY
-731 DQKGNRVLDLLQL
+731 NQKGERVLDLLQL
-744 NKSEKGHVGFHN
+744 NKSEKAYVGFHN
-756 TGSKVEVS
+756 TGLKVEVS
-764 RLEFITENNS
+764 RLEFVTEDNN
-774 RTYVVPEIFIGE
+774 RTYVMPEIFIGE

>member
-1 MQQKI
+1 
-6 IKAYIIAKIVIG
+6 
-18 ESLNHKLGIGAKKM
+18 M
-32 ITNKLKRSAEYYSRN
+32 ITKKLKRSTEYYSRD
-47 KINLFLA
+47 KVRLFLT

-61 IILPSFVSIRN
+61 IILPSFVSIKN
-72 GADREAESKQYEL
+72 GADREVVSKQYEL

-100 IYLPKHVKKYGV
+100 IYIPKHVKKYGV

-118 RKNTGKIKIEITQGS
+118 RKNTGKIKIEITQGN
-133 RKNSEIVDVAKIKDN
+133 RKSSEIVDVAKIKDN
-148 DYYYLNI
+148 DYHYLNI

-168 GVDGTIGNAVSMHK
+168 GIDGTIGNAVSMHK
-182 TADIMYSEMV
+182 TADIMYSEMI

-198 QRAFVQKISF
+198 QRSFVQKILF

-229 IYFLSLLWDEERNSR
+229 IYLLSLLWDEERNSR
-244 RIYVTTVLLIYLVVA
+244 KIYMTTVLLIYLVIA
-259 SRAPVLTFRVE
+259 SRAPFLTFRVE

-288 IKNLTLMEGGYLPL
+288 VKNLTLMEGGYLPL
-302 FHRIIALLIVKPG
+302 FHRIIALLIVKLG
-315 LNAKV
+315 FNAKI
-320 TVYLMSNAAVLV
+320 TVYLMSNVAVLV
-332 VGLMVSVFTLKA
+332 VGMMVSVFMLKP

-355 AVCMVFGAFGI
+355 VVCMVFGAFGI
-366 SSTYIETHTFITMA
+366 SSTYIETHMFITMA
-380 YLNIVLLF
+380 YLNIVPLF

-393 DFKEMKRSRYVL
+393 DFKEMKRSRYIL
-405 LMGLV
+405 LMVLV
-410 FVLTLSK
+410 FLLTLSK

-428 SLLVFMWKR
+428 ALLVFMWKK

-443 VCLGLVSLASVI
+443 ICLGLVSLASVI

-468 KGDEPKFSIIEAA
+468 NGDEPKFNIIEAA
-481 NVVLHQTVQQ
+481 NVVIHQTVQQ

-519 ALIFLLRLI
+519 VLIFLIRLV
-528 IRIRSREGVIILCL
+528 IRIRSRESVIILCL

-548 VPSINALSRIW
+548 IPSINALSRIW
-559 NGGFELWSSSIG
+559 NGDFELWNSSIG
-571 AINIWHSILIKVS
+571 AINTWHSILIKVS

-598 NSILRKTDIN
+598 NSRLRKTDIN

-626 KNNTVFKNYEM
+626 KDNAIFKNDEM
-637 ASDWSVYSKFY
+637 ASDWSIYSKFY
-648 DSRKYLIPVEPFF
+648 DLKKYLIPVEPYFI
-661 TSENEKISYVGKPTE
+661 SENEKISYIGKKSE
-676 SFLVKT
+676 NFAIENF
-682 YQGEKYFFD
+682 QGKKYFFD

-716 RARDYSF
+716 RARDYNF
-723 GKTRAVGY
+723 GKTRVIGY
-731 DQKGNRVLDLLQL
+731 NQKGERVLDLLQL
-744 NKSEKGHVGFHN
+744 NKSEKAYVGFHN
-756 TGSKVEVS
+756 TGLKVEVS
-764 RLEFITENNS
+764 RLEFVTEDNN
-774 RTYVVPEIFIGE
+774 RTYVMPEIFIGE

>member
-1 MQQKI
+1 
-6 IKAYIIAKIVIG
+6 
-18 ESLNHKLGIGAKKM
+18 M
-32 ITNKLKRSAEYYSRN
+32 ITKKLKRSTEYYSRD
-47 KINLFLA
+47 KVRLFLT

-61 IILPSFVSIRN
+61 IILPSFVSIKN
-72 GADREAESKQYEL
+72 GADREVVSKQYEL

-100 IYLPKHVKKYGV
+100 IYIPKHVKKYGV

-118 RKNTGKIKIEITQGS
+118 RKNTGKIKIEITQGNKKS
-133 RKNSEIVDVAKIKDN
+133 SEIVDVAKIKDN
-148 DYYYLNI
+148 DYHYLNI

-168 GVDGTIGNAVSMHK
+168 GIDGTIGNAVSMHK
-182 TADIMYSEMV
+182 TADIMYSEMI
-192 QNGEPS
+192 QNGELS
-198 QRAFVQKISF
+198 QRSFVQKILF

-244 RIYVTTVLLIYLVVA
+244 KIYMTTVLLIYLVVA

-288 IKNLTLMEGGYLPL
+288 VKNLTLMEGGYLPL
-302 FHRIIALLIVKPG
+302 FHRIIALLIVKLG
-315 LNAKV
+315 FNAKI
-320 TVYLMSNAAVLV
+320 TVYLMSNVAVLV
-332 VGLMVSVFTLKA
+332 VGMMVSVFMLKP

-355 AVCMVFGAFGI
+355 VVCMVFGAFGI
-366 SSTYIETHTFITMA
+366 SSTYIETHMFITMA
-380 YLNIVLLF
+380 YLNIVPLF

-393 DFKEMKRSRYVL
+393 DFKEMKRSRYIL
-405 LMGLV
+405 LMVLV
-410 FVLTLSK
+410 FLLTLSK

-428 SLLVFMWKR
+428 ALLVFMWKK

-443 VCLGLVSLASVI
+443 ICLGLVSLASVI

-468 KGDEPKFSIIEAA
+468 NGDEPKFNIIEAA
-481 NVVLHQTVQQ
+481 NVVIHQTVQQ

-519 ALIFLLRLI
+519 VLIFLIRLV
-528 IRIRSREGVIILCL
+528 IRIRSRESVIILCL

-548 VPSINALSRIW
+548 IPSINALSRIW
-559 NGGFELWSSSIG
+559 NGDFELWNSSIG
-571 AINIWHSILIKVS
+571 AINTWHSILIKVS
-584 ILSILVLMPYITTK
+584 MLSILVLMPYITTK
-598 NSILRKTDIN
+598 NSRLRKTDIN

-626 KNNTVFKNYEM
+626 KDNAIFKNDEM
-637 ASDWSVYSKFY
+637 ASDWSIYSKFY
-648 DSRKYLIPVEPFF
+648 DLKKYLIPVEPYFI
-661 TSENEKISYVGKPTE
+661 SENEKISYIGKKSE
-676 SFLVKT
+676 NFAIENF
-682 YQGEKYFFD
+682 QGKKYFFD

-716 RARDYSF
+716 RARDYNF
-723 GKTRAVGY
+723 GKTRVIGY
-731 DQKGNRVLDLLQL
+731 NQKGERVLDLLQL
-744 NKSEKGHVGFHN
+744 NKSEKAYVGFHN
-756 TGSKVEVS
+756 TGLKVEVS
-764 RLEFITENNS
+764 RLEFVTEDNN
-774 RTYVVPEIFIGE
+774 RTYVMPEIFIGE

>member
-1 MQQKI
+1 
-6 IKAYIIAKIVIG
+6 
-18 ESLNHKLGIGAKKM
+18 M
-32 ITNKLKRSAEYYSRN
+32 ITKKLKRSTEYYSRD
-47 KINLFLA
+47 KVRLFLT

-61 IILPSFVSIRN
+61 IILPSFVSIKN
-72 GADREAESKQYEL
+72 GADREVVSKQYEL

-100 IYLPKHVKKYGV
+100 IYIPKHVKKYGV

-118 RKNTGKIKIEITQGS
+118 RKNTGKIKIEITQGN
-133 RKNSEIVDVAKIKDN
+133 RKSTEIVDVAKIKDN
-148 DYYYLNI
+148 GYHYLNI

-168 GVDGTIGNAVSMHK
+168 GIDGTIGNAVSMHK
-182 TADIMYSEMV
+182 TADIMYSEMI

-198 QRAFVQKISF
+198 QRSFVQKILF

-244 RIYVTTVLLIYLVVA
+244 KIYMTTVLLIYLVVA

-288 IKNLTLMEGGYLPL
+288 VKNLTLMEGGYLPL
-302 FHRIIALLIVKPG
+302 FHRIIALLIVKLG
-315 LNAKV
+315 FNAKI
-320 TVYLMSNAAVLV
+320 TVYLMSNVAVLV
-332 VGLMVSVFTLKA
+332 VGMMVSVFTLKA

-355 AVCMVFGAFGI
+355 VVCMVFGAFGI

-393 DFKEMKRSRYVL
+393 DFKKMKRSRYIL
-405 LMGLV
+405 LMVLV
-410 FVLTLSK
+410 FLLTLSK

-428 SLLVFMWKR
+428 VLLVFMWKK

-443 VCLGLVSLASVI
+443 ICLGLVSLASVI

-468 KGDEPKFSIIEAA
+468 NGDEPKFNIIEAA
-481 NVVLHQTVQQ
+481 NVVIHQTVQQ

-519 ALIFLLRLI
+519 VLIFLIRLV
-528 IRIRSREGVIILCL
+528 IRIRSRESVIILCL

-548 VPSINALSRIW
+548 IPSINALSRIW
-559 NGGFELWSSSIG
+559 NGDFELWNSSIG
-571 AINIWHSILIKVS
+571 AINTWHSILIKVS

-598 NSILRKTDIN
+598 NSRLRKTDIN

-626 KNNTVFKNYEM
+626 KDNAIFKNDEM
-637 ASDWSVYSKFY
+637 ASDWSIYSKFY
-648 DSRKYLIPVEPFF
+648 DLKKYLIPVEPYFI
-661 TSENEKISYVGKPTE
+661 SENEKISYIGKKSE
-676 SFLVKT
+676 NFAIENF
-682 YQGEKYFFD
+682 QGKKYFFD

-716 RARDYSF
+716 RARDYNF
-723 GKTRAVGY
+723 GKTRVIGY
-731 DQKGNRVLDLLQL
+731 NQKGERVLDLLQL
-744 NKSEKGHVGFHN
+744 NKSEKAYVGFHN
-756 TGSKVEVS
+756 TGLKVEVS
-764 RLEFITENNS
+764 RLEFVTEDNN
-774 RTYVVPEIFIGE
+774 RTYVMPEIFIGE

>member
-1 MQQKI
+1 
-6 IKAYIIAKIVIG
+6 
-18 ESLNHKLGIGAKKM
+18 M
-32 ITNKLKRSAEYYSRN
+32 ITKKLKRSTEYYSRD
-47 KINLFLA
+47 KVRLFLT

-61 IILPSFVSIRN
+61 IILPSFVSIKN
-72 GADREAESKQYEL
+72 GADREVVSKQYEL

-100 IYLPKHVKKYGV
+100 IYIPKHVKKYGV

-118 RKNTGKIKIEITQGS
+118 RKNTGKIKIEITQGNKKS
-133 RKNSEIVDVAKIKDN
+133 SEIVDVAKIKDN
-148 DYYYLNI
+148 DYHYLNI

-168 GVDGTIGNAVSMHK
+168 GIDGTIGNAVSMHK
-182 TADIMYSEMV
+182 TADIMYSEMI

-198 QRAFVQKISF
+198 QRSFVQKILF

-229 IYFLSLLWDEERNSR
+229 IYLLSLLWDEERNSR
-244 RIYVTTVLLIYLVVA
+244 KIYMTTVLLIYLVIA
-259 SRAPVLTFRVE
+259 SRAPFLTFRVE

-288 IKNLTLMEGGYLPL
+288 VKNLTLMEGGYLPL
-302 FHRIIALLIVKPG
+302 FHRIIALLIVKLG
-315 LNAKV
+315 FNAKI
-320 TVYLMSNAAVLV
+320 TVYLMSNVAVLV
-332 VGLMVSVFTLKA
+332 VGMMVSVFTLKA

-355 AVCMVFGAFGI
+355 VVCMVFGAFGI

-393 DFKEMKRSRYVL
+393 DFKKMKRSRYIL
-405 LMGLV
+405 LMVLV
-410 FVLTLSK
+410 FLLTLSK

-428 SLLVFMWKR
+428 ALLVFMWKK

-443 VCLGLVSLASVI
+443 ICLGLVSLASVI

-468 KGDEPKFSIIEAA
+468 NGDEPKFNIIEAA
-481 NVVLHQTVQQ
+481 NVVIHQTVQQ

-519 ALIFLLRLI
+519 VLIFLIRLV
-528 IRIRSREGVIILCL
+528 IRIRSRESVIILCL

-548 VPSINALSRIW
+548 IPSINALSRIW
-559 NGGFELWSSSIG
+559 NGDFELWNSSIG
-571 AINIWHSILIKVS
+571 AINTWHSILIKVS

-598 NSILRKTDIN
+598 NSRLRKTDIN

-626 KNNTVFKNYEM
+626 KDNAIFKNDEM
-637 ASDWSVYSKFY
+637 ASDWSIYSKFY
-648 DSRKYLIPVEPFF
+648 DLKKYLIPVEPYFI
-661 TSENEKISYVGKPTE
+661 SENEKISYIGKKSE
-676 SFLVKT
+676 NFAIENF
-682 YQGEKYFFD
+682 QGKKYFFD

-716 RARDYSF
+716 RARDYNF
-723 GKTRAVGY
+723 GKTRVIGY
-731 DQKGNRVLDLLQL
+731 NQKGERVLDLLQL
-744 NKSEKGHVGFHN
+744 NKSEKAYVGFHN
-756 TGSKVEVS
+756 TGLKVEVS
-764 RLEFITENNS
+764 RLEFVTEDNN
-774 RTYVVPEIFIGE
+774 RTYVMPEIFIGE

>member
-1 MQQKI
+1 
-6 IKAYIIAKIVIG
+6 
-18 ESLNHKLGIGAKKM
+18 M
-32 ITNKLKRSAEYYSRN
+32 ITKKLKRSTEYYSRD
-47 KINLFLA
+47 KVRLFLT

-61 IILPSFVSIRN
+61 IILPSFVSIKN
-72 GADREAESKQYEL
+72 AADREVVSKQYEL

-100 IYLPKHVKKYGV
+100 IYIPKHVKKYGV

-118 RKNTGKIKIEITQGS
+118 RKNTGKIKIEITQGNKKS
-133 RKNSEIVDVAKIKDN
+133 SEIVDVAKIKDN
-148 DYYYLNI
+148 DYHYLNI

-168 GVDGTIGNAVSMHK
+168 GIDGTIGNAVSMHK
-182 TADIMYSEMV
+182 TADIMYSEMI

-198 QRAFVQKISF
+198 QRSFVQKILF

-244 RIYVTTVLLIYLVVA
+244 KIYMTTVLLIYLVVA

-302 FHRIIALLIVKPG
+302 FHRIIALLIVKLG
-315 LNAKV
+315 FNAKI
-320 TVYLMSNAAVLV
+320 TVYLMSNVAVLV
-332 VGLMVSVFTLKA
+332 VGMMVSVFTLKA

-355 AVCMVFGAFGI
+355 VVCMVFGAFGI

-393 DFKEMKRSRYVL
+393 DFKKMKRSRYIL
-405 LMGLV
+405 LMVLV
-410 FVLTLSK
+410 FLLTLSK

-428 SLLVFMWKR
+428 VLLVFMWKK

-443 VCLGLVSLASVI
+443 ICLGLVSLASVI

-468 KGDEPKFSIIEAA
+468 NGDEPKFNIIEAA
-481 NVVLHQTVQQ
+481 NVVIHQTVQQ

-519 ALIFLLRLI
+519 VLIFLIRLV
-528 IRIRSREGVIILCL
+528 IRIRSRESVIILCL

-548 VPSINALSRIW
+548 IPSINALSRIW
-559 NGGFELWSSSIG
+559 NGDFELWNSSIG
-571 AINIWHSILIKVS
+571 AINTWHSILIKVS

-598 NSILRKTDIN
+598 NSRLRKTDIN

-626 KNNTVFKNYEM
+626 KDNAIFKNDEM
-637 ASDWSVYSKFY
+637 ASDWSIYSKFY
-648 DSRKYLIPVEPFF
+648 DLKKYLIPVEPYFI
-661 TSENEKISYVGKPTE
+661 SENEKISYIGKKSE
-676 SFLVKT
+676 NFAIENF
-682 YQGEKYFFD
+682 QGKKYFFD

-744 NKSEKGHVGFHN
+744 NKSEKAYVGFHN
-756 TGSKVEVS
+756 TGLKVEVS
-764 RLEFITENNS
+764 RLEFVTEDNN
-774 RTYVVPEIFIGE
+774 RTYVMPEIFIGE

>member
-1 MQQKI
+1 
-6 IKAYIIAKIVIG
+6 
-18 ESLNHKLGIGAKKM
+18 M
-32 ITNKLKRSAEYYSRN
+32 ITKKLKRSTEYYSRD
-47 KINLFLA
+47 KVRLFLT

-61 IILPSFVSIRN
+61 IILPSFVSIKN
-72 GADREAESKQYEL
+72 GADREVVSKQYEL

-100 IYLPKHVKKYGV
+100 IYIPKHVKKYGV

-118 RKNTGKIKIEITQGS
+118 RKNTGKIKIEITQGN
-133 RKNSEIVDVAKIKDN
+133 RKSTEIVDVAKIKDN
-148 DYYYLNI
+148 DYRYLNI

-168 GVDGTIGNAVSMHK
+168 GIDGTIGNAVSMHK
-182 TADIMYSEMV
+182 TADIMYSEMI

-198 QRAFVQKISF
+198 QRSFVQKILF

-244 RIYVTTVLLIYLVVA
+244 KIYMTTVLLIYLVVA
-259 SRAPVLTFRVE
+259 SRAPFLTFRVE

-302 FHRIIALLIVKPG
+302 FHRIIALLIVKLG
-315 LNAKV
+315 FNAKI
-320 TVYLMSNAAVLV
+320 TVYLMSNVAVLV
-332 VGLMVSVFTLKA
+332 VGMMVSVFMLKP

-355 AVCMVFGAFGI
+355 VVCMVFGAFGI

-380 YLNIVLLF
+380 YLNIVMLF

-393 DFKEMKRSRYVL
+393 DFKKMKRSRYIL
-405 LMGLV
+405 LMVLV
-410 FVLTLSK
+410 FLLTLSK

-428 SLLVFMWKR
+428 VLLVFMWKK

-443 VCLGLVSLASVI
+443 ICLGLVSLASVI

-468 KGDEPKFSIIEAA
+468 NGDEPKFNIIEAA
-481 NVVLHQTVQQ
+481 NVVIHQTVQQ

-519 ALIFLLRLI
+519 VLIFLIRLV
-528 IRIRSREGVIILCL
+528 IRIRSRESVIILCL

-548 VPSINALSRIW
+548 IPSINALSRIW
-559 NGGFELWSSSIG
+559 NGDFELWNSSIG
-571 AINIWHSILIKVS
+571 AINTWHSILIKVS

-598 NSILRKTDIN
+598 NSRLRKTDIN

-626 KNNTVFKNYEM
+626 KDNAIFKNDEM
-637 ASDWSVYSKFY
+637 ASDWSIYSKFY
-648 DSRKYLIPVEPFF
+648 DLKKYLIPVEPYFI
-661 TSENEKISYVGKPTE
+661 SENEKISYIGKKSE
-676 SFLVKT
+676 NFAIENF
-682 YQGEKYFFD
+682 QGKKYFFD
-691 ELANTEAITGINL
+691 ELANTEAITGISL

-716 RARDYSF
+716 RARDYNF
-723 GKTRAVGY
+723 GKTRVIGY
-731 DQKGNRVLDLLQL
+731 NQKGERVLDLLQL
-744 NKSEKGHVGFHN
+744 NKSEKAYVGFHN
-756 TGSKVEVS
+756 TGLKVEVS
-764 RLEFITENNS
+764 RLEFVTEDNN
-774 RTYVVPEIFIGE
+774 RTYVMPEIFIGE

>member
-1 MQQKI
+1 
-6 IKAYIIAKIVIG
+6 
-18 ESLNHKLGIGAKKM
+18 M
-32 ITNKLKRSAEYYSRN
+32 ITKKLKRSTEYYSRD
-47 KINLFLA
+47 KVRLFLT

-61 IILPSFVSIRN
+61 IILPSFVSIKN
-72 GADREAESKQYEL
+72 GADREVVSKQYEL

-100 IYLPKHVKKYGV
+100 IYIPKHVKKYGV

-118 RKNTGKIKIEITQGS
+118 RKNTGKIKIESTQGN
-133 RKNSEIVDVAKIKDN
+133 RKSTEIVDVAKIKDN
-148 DYYYLNI
+148 DYRYLNI

-168 GVDGTIGNAVSMHK
+168 GIDGTIGNAVSMHK
-182 TADIMYSEMV
+182 TADIMYSEMI

-198 QRAFVQKISF
+198 QRSFVQKILF

-244 RIYVTTVLLIYLVVA
+244 KIYMTTVLMIYLVVA
-259 SRAPVLTFRVE
+259 SRAPFLTFRVE

-302 FHRIIALLIVKPG
+302 FHRIIALLIVKLG
-315 LNAKV
+315 FNAKI
-320 TVYLMSNAAVLV
+320 TVYLMSNVAVLV
-332 VGLMVSVFTLKA
+332 VGMMASVFTLKA

-355 AVCMVFGAFGI
+355 VVCMVFGAFGI

-393 DFKEMKRSRYVL
+393 DFKKMKRSRYIL
-405 LMGLV
+405 LMVLV
-410 FVLTLSK
+410 FLLTLSK

-428 SLLVFMWKR
+428 VLLVFMWKK

-443 VCLGLVSLASVI
+443 ICLGLVSIASVI

-468 KGDEPKFSIIEAA
+468 NGDEPKFNIIEAA
-481 NVVLHQTVQQ
+481 NVVIHQTVQQ
-491 FINIFNSGIDSSENI
+491 FINIFNSGVDSSENV
-506 LNLNILYLIIFLI
+506 LNLNVLYLIIFLI
-519 ALIFLLRLI
+519 VLIFLIRLA
-528 IRIRSREGVIILCL
+528 IRIRIRESVIILCL

-548 VPSINALSRIW
+548 IPSINALSRIW
-559 NGGFELWSSSIG
+559 NGDFELWSSSIG
-571 AINIWHSILIKVS
+571 AINTWHSILIKVS
-584 ILSILVLMPYITTK
+584 VLSILILLLYIIKTEKISNK
-598 NSILRKTDIN
+598 NLILKKYMFSIVI
-608 RYLSYIL
+608 I
-615 IAFLI
+615 FLI

-626 KNNTVFKNYEM
+626 KNEVIYRNNEI
-637 ASDWSVYSKFY
+637 ASDWSIYSKFY
-648 DSRKYLIPVEPFF
+648 DSKKYLIPVEPYFI
-661 TSENEKISYVGKPTE
+661 SENEKISYIGKKSE
-676 SFLVKT
+676 NFAIENF
-682 YQGEKYFFD
+682 QGKKYFFD

-716 RARDYSF
+716 RARDYNF
-723 GKTRAVGY
+723 GKTRVIGY
-731 DQKGNRVLDLLQL
+731 NQKGERVLDLLQL
-744 NKSEKGHVGFHN
+744 NKSEKAYVGFHN
-756 TGSKVEVS
+756 TGLKVEVS
-764 RLEFITENNS
+764 RLEFVTEDNN
-774 RTYVVPEIFIGE
+774 RTYVMPEIFIGE

>member
-1 MQQKI
+1 
-6 IKAYIIAKIVIG
+6 
-18 ESLNHKLGIGAKKM
+18 M
-32 ITNKLKRSAEYYSRN
+32 ITKKLKRSTEYYSRD
-47 KINLFLA
+47 KVRLFLT

-61 IILPSFVSIRN
+61 IILPSFVSIKN
-72 GADREAESKQYEL
+72 GADREVVSKQYEL

-100 IYLPKHVKKYGV
+100 IYIPKHVKKYGV

-118 RKNTGKIKIEITQGS
+118 RKNTGKIKIEITQGN
-133 RKNSEIVDVAKIKDN
+133 RKSTEIVDVAKIKDN
-148 DYYYLNI
+148 GYHYLNI

-168 GVDGTIGNAVSMHK
+168 GIDGTIGNAVSMHK
-182 TADIMYSEMV
+182 TADIMYSEMI

-198 QRAFVQKISF
+198 QRSFVQKILF

-244 RIYVTTVLLIYLVVA
+244 KIYMTTVLLIYLVIA

-302 FHRIIALLIVKPG
+302 FHRIIALLIVKLG
-315 LNAKV
+315 FNAKI
-320 TVYLMSNAAVLV
+320 TVYLMSNVAVLV
-332 VGLMVSVFTLKA
+332 VGMMASVFTLKA

-355 AVCMVFGAFGI
+355 VVCMVFGAFGI

-393 DFKEMKRSRYVL
+393 DFKKMKRSRYIL
-405 LMGLV
+405 LMVLV
-410 FVLTLSK
+410 FLLTLSK

-428 SLLVFMWKR
+428 ALLVFMWKK

-443 VCLGLVSLASVI
+443 ICLGLVSLASVI
-455 QILYTYRNRKLWI
+455 QILYTYTHVKDWKI
-468 KGDEPKFSIIEAA
+468 TDESVTWKIVGRGTVVNLRPTSQLKISEFM
-481 NVVLHQTVQQ
+481 NTVLHQTVQQ
-491 FINIFNSGIDSSENI
+491 FINIFNSGVDSSENI

-519 ALIFLLRLI
+519 VLIFLIRLV

-542 LGIVFG
+542 LSIVFG

-559 NGGFELWSSSIG
+559 NGDFELWNSSIG
-571 AINIWHSILIKVS
+571 AINTWHSILIKVS

-598 NSILRKTDIN
+598 NSRLRKTDIN

-626 KNNTVFKNYEM
+626 KDNAIFKNDEM
-637 ASDWSVYSKFY
+637 ASDWSIYSKFY
-648 DSRKYLIPVEPFF
+648 DLKKYLIPVEPYFI
-661 TSENEKISYVGKPTE
+661 SENEKISYIGKKSE
-676 SFLVKT
+676 NFAIENF
-682 YQGEKYFFD
+682 QGKKYFFD

-716 RARDYSF
+716 RARDYNF
-723 GKTRAVGY
+723 GKTRVIGY
-731 DQKGNRVLDLLQL
+731 NQKGERVLDLLQL
-744 NKSEKGHVGFHN
+744 NKSEKAYVGFHN
-756 TGSKVEVS
+756 TGLKVEVS
-764 RLEFITENNS
+764 RLEFVTEDNN
-774 RTYVVPEIFIGE
+774 RTYVMPEIFIGE

>member
-1 MQQKI
+1 
-6 IKAYIIAKIVIG
+6 
-18 ESLNHKLGIGAKKM
+18 M
-32 ITNKLKRSAEYYSRN
+32 ITKKLKRSTEYYSRD
-47 KINLFLA
+47 KVRLFLT

-61 IILPSFVSIRN
+61 IILPSFVSIKN
-72 GADREAESKQYEL
+72 GADREVVSKQYEL

-100 IYLPKHVKKYGV
+100 IYIPKHVKKYGV

-118 RKNTGKIKIEITQGS
+118 RKNTGKIKIEITQGNKKS
-133 RKNSEIVDVAKIKDN
+133 SEIVDVAKIKDN
-148 DYYYLNI
+148 DYHYLNI

-168 GVDGTIGNAVSMHK
+168 GIDGTIGNAVSMHK
-182 TADIMYSEMV
+182 TADIMYSEMI

-198 QRAFVQKISF
+198 QRSFVQKILF

-229 IYFLSLLWDEERNSR
+229 IYLLSLLWDEERNSR
-244 RIYVTTVLLIYLVVA
+244 KIYMTTVLMIYLVVA
-259 SRAPVLTFRVE
+259 SRAPFLTFRVE

-302 FHRIIALLIVKPG
+302 FHRIIALLIVKLG
-315 LNAKV
+315 FNAKI
-320 TVYLMSNAAVLV
+320 TVYLMSNVAVLV
-332 VGLMVSVFTLKA
+332 VGMMVSVFMLKP

-355 AVCMVFGAFGI
+355 VVCMVFGAFGI

-380 YLNIVLLF
+380 YLNIVMLF
-388 YISLL
+388 YIILL
-393 DFKEMKRSRYVL
+393 DFKKMKRSRYIL
-405 LMGLV
+405 LMVLV
-410 FVLTLSK
+410 FLLTLSK

-428 SLLVFMWKR
+428 VLLVFMWKK

-443 VCLGLVSLASVI
+443 ICLGLVSLASVI

-468 KGDEPKFSIIEAA
+468 NGDEPKFNIIEAA
-481 NVVLHQTVQQ
+481 NVVIHQTVQQ

-519 ALIFLLRLI
+519 VLIFLIRLV
-528 IRIRSREGVIILCL
+528 IRIRSRESVIILCL

-548 VPSINALSRIW
+548 IPSINALSRIW
-559 NGGFELWSSSIG
+559 NGDFELWNSSIG
-571 AINIWHSILIKVS
+571 AINTWHSILIKVS
-584 ILSILVLMPYITTK
+584 VLSILILLLYIIKTEKISNK
-598 NSILRKTDIN
+598 NLILKKYMFSIVI
-608 RYLSYIL
+608 I
-615 IAFLI
+615 FLI

-626 KNNTVFKNYEM
+626 KNEVIYRNNEI
-637 ASDWSVYSKFY
+637 ASDWSIYSKFY
-648 DSRKYLIPVEPFF
+648 DSKKYLIPVEPFF
-661 TSENEKISYVGKPTE
+661 TSENEKISYVGKPME

-682 YQGEKYFFD
+682 YQGEKYFFN

-716 RARDYSF
+716 RARDYNF
-723 GKTRAVGY
+723 GKTRVIGY
-731 DQKGNRVLDLLQL
+731 NQKGERVLDLLQL
-744 NKSEKGHVGFHN
+744 NKSEKAYVGFHN
-756 TGSKVEVS
+756 TGLKVEVS
-764 RLEFITENNS
+764 RLEFVTEDNN
-774 RTYVVPEIFIGE
+774 RTYVMPEIFIGE

>member
-1 MQQKI
+1 
-6 IKAYIIAKIVIG
+6 
-18 ESLNHKLGIGAKKM
+18 M
-32 ITNKLKRSAEYYSRN
+32 ITKKLKRSTEYYSRD
-47 KINLFLA
+47 KVRLFLT

-61 IILPSFVSIRN
+61 IILPSFVSVKN
-72 GADREAESKQYEL
+72 GADREVVSKQYEL

-100 IYLPKHVKKYGV
+100 IYIPKHVKKYGV

-118 RKNTGKIKIEITQGS
+118 RKNTGKIKIEITQGNKKS
-133 RKNSEIVDVAKIKDN
+133 SEIVDVAKIKDN
-148 DYYYLNI
+148 DYHYLNI

-168 GVDGTIGNAVSMHK
+168 GIDGTIGNAVSMHK
-182 TADIMYSEMV
+182 TADIMYSEMI

-198 QRAFVQKISF
+198 QRSFVQKILF

-229 IYFLSLLWDEERNSR
+229 IYLLSLLWDEERNSR
-244 RIYVTTVLLIYLVVA
+244 KIYMTTVLLIYLVIA

-288 IKNLTLMEGGYLPL
+288 VKNLTLMEGGYLPL
-302 FHRIIALLIVKPG
+302 FHRIIALLIVKLG
-315 LNAKV
+315 FNAKI
-320 TVYLMSNAAVLV
+320 TVYLMSNVAVLV
-332 VGLMVSVFTLKA
+332 VGMMASVFTLKA

-355 AVCMVFGAFGI
+355 VVCMVFGAFGI

-393 DFKEMKRSRYVL
+393 DFKKMKRSRYIL
-405 LMGLV
+405 LMVLV
-410 FVLTLSK
+410 FLLTLSK

-428 SLLVFMWKR
+428 ALLVFMWKK

-443 VCLGLVSLASVI
+443 ICLGLVSLASVI

-468 KGDEPKFSIIEAA
+468 NGDEPKFNIIEAA
-481 NVVLHQTVQQ
+481 NVVIHQTVQQ

-519 ALIFLLRLI
+519 VLIFLIRLV
-528 IRIRSREGVIILCL
+528 IRIRSRESVIILCL

-548 VPSINALSRIW
+548 IPSINALSRIW
-559 NGGFELWSSSIG
+559 NGDFELWNSSIG
-571 AINIWHSILIKVS
+571 AINTWHSILIKVS

-598 NSILRKTDIN
+598 NSRLRKTDIN

-626 KNNTVFKNYEM
+626 KDNAIFKNDEM
-637 ASDWSVYSKFY
+637 ASDWSIYSKFY
-648 DSRKYLIPVEPFF
+648 DLKKYLIPVEPYFI
-661 TSENEKISYVGKPTE
+661 SENEKISYIGKKSE
-676 SFLVKT
+676 NFAIENF
-682 YQGEKYFFD
+682 QGKKYFFD

-716 RARDYSF
+716 RARDYNF
-723 GKTRAVGY
+723 GKTRVIGY
-731 DQKGNRVLDLLQL
+731 NQKGERVLDLLQL
-744 NKSEKGHVGFHN
+744 NKSEKAYVGFHN
-756 TGSKVEVS
+756 TGLKVEVS
-764 RLEFITENNS
+764 RLEFVTEDNN
-774 RTYVVPEIFIGE
+774 RTYVMPEIFIGE

>member
-1 MQQKI
+1 
-6 IKAYIIAKIVIG
+6 
-18 ESLNHKLGIGAKKM
+18 M
-32 ITNKLKRSAEYYSRN
+32 ITKKLKRSTEYYSRD
-47 KINLFLA
+47 KVRLFLTT
-54 IFFLVAG
+54 FFLVAG
-61 IILPSFVSIRN
+61 IILPSFVSIKN

-148 DYYYLNI
+148 DYHYLNI

-168 GVDGTIGNAVSMHK
+168 GIDGTIGNAVSMHK
-182 TADIMYSEMV
+182 TADIMYSEMI
-192 QNGEPS
+192 QNGELS
-198 QRAFVQKISF
+198 QRSFVQKILF

-244 RIYVTTVLLIYLVVA
+244 KIYMTTVLLIYLVVA

-288 IKNLTLMEGGYLPL
+288 VKNLTLMEGGYLPL
-302 FHRIIALLIVKPG
+302 FHRIIALLIVKLG
-315 LNAKV
+315 FNAKI
-320 TVYLMSNAAVLV
+320 TVYLMSNVAVLV
-332 VGLMVSVFTLKA
+332 VGMMVSVFTLKA

-355 AVCMVFGAFGI
+355 VVCMVFGAFGI

-393 DFKEMKRSRYVL
+393 DFKKMKRSRYIL
-405 LMGLV
+405 LMVLV
-410 FVLTLSK
+410 FLLTLSK

-428 SLLVFMWKR
+428 VLLVFMWKK

-443 VCLGLVSLASVI
+443 ICLGLVSLASVI

-481 NVVLHQTVQQ
+481 NVVIHQTVQQ
-491 FINIFNSGIDSSENI
+491 FINIFNSGVDSSENI
-506 LNLNILYLIIFLI
+506 LNLNILHLIIFLI
-519 ALIFLLRLI
+519 VLIFLIRLV

-559 NGGFELWSSSIG
+559 NGDFELWSSSIG

-584 ILSILVLMPYITTK
+584 ILSILALIPYIITK

-626 KNNTVFKNYEM
+626 KNNTVFNSDEM
-637 ASDWSVYSKFY
+637 ASDWSIYSKFY
-648 DSRKYLIPVEPFF
+648 DSKKYLIPVEPFF
-661 TSENEKISYVGKPTE
+661 TSENEKISYVGKPME

-704 PHPMKIEYLYVK
+704 PHPMKVEYLYVK
-716 RARDYSF
+716 RARDYNF
-723 GKTRAVGY
+723 GKTRVIGY
-731 DQKGNRVLDLLQL
+731 NQKGERVLDLLQL
-744 NKSEKGHVGFHN
+744 NKSEKAYVGFHN
-756 TGSKVEVS
+756 TGLKVEVS
-764 RLEFITENNS
+764 RLEFVTEDNN
-774 RTYVVPEIFIGE
+774 RIYVMPEIFIGE

>member
-1 MQQKI
+1 
-6 IKAYIIAKIVIG
+6 
-18 ESLNHKLGIGAKKM
+18 M
-32 ITNKLKRSAEYYSRN
+32 ITKKLKRSTEYYSRD
-47 KINLFLA
+47 KVRLFLT

-61 IILPSFVSIRN
+61 IILPSFVSIKN

-148 DYYYLNI
+148 DYHYLNI

-168 GVDGTIGNAVSMHK
+168 GIDGTIGNAVSMHK
-182 TADIMYSEMV
+182 TADIMYSEMI

-198 QRAFVQKISF
+198 QRSFVQKILF

-244 RIYVTTVLLIYLVVA
+244 KIYMTTVLLIYLVVA

-288 IKNLTLMEGGYLPL
+288 VKNLTLMEGGYLPL
-302 FHRIIALLIVKPG
+302 FHRIIALLIVKLG
-315 LNAKV
+315 FNAKI
-320 TVYLMSNAAVLV
+320 TVYLMSNVAVLV
-332 VGLMVSVFTLKA
+332 VGMMVSVFTLKA

-355 AVCMVFGAFGI
+355 VVCMVFGAFGI

-393 DFKEMKRSRYVL
+393 DFKKMKRSRYIL
-405 LMGLV
+405 LMVLV
-410 FVLTLSK
+410 FLLTLSK

-428 SLLVFMWKR
+428 VLLVFMWKK

-443 VCLGLVSLASVI
+443 ICLGLVSLASVI

-481 NVVLHQTVQQ
+481 NVVIHQTVQQ
-491 FINIFNSGIDSSENI
+491 FINIFNSRVDSSENI
-506 LNLNILYLIIFLI
+506 LNLNILHLIIFLI
-519 ALIFLLRLI
+519 VLIFLIRLV

-559 NGGFELWSSSIG
+559 NGDFELWSSSIG
-571 AINIWHSILIKVS
+571 AINTWHSILIKVS
-584 ILSILVLMPYITTK
+584 ILSILALIPYIITK

-626 KNNTVFKNYEM
+626 KNNTVFNSDEM
-637 ASDWSVYSKFY
+637 ASDWSIYSKFY
-648 DSRKYLIPVEPFF
+648 DSKKYLIPVEPFF
-661 TSENEKISYVGKPTE
+661 TSENEKISYVGKPME

-716 RARDYSF
+716 RARDYNF
-723 GKTRAVGY
+723 GKTRVIGY
-731 DQKGNRVLDLLQL
+731 NHKGERVLDLLQL
-744 NKSEKGHVGFHN
+744 NKSEKAYVGFHN
-756 TGSKVEVS
+756 TGLKVEVS
-764 RLEFITENNS
+764 RLEFVTEDNN
-774 RTYVVPEIFIGE
+774 RTYVMPEIFIGE

>member
-1 MQQKI
+1 
-6 IKAYIIAKIVIG
+6 
-18 ESLNHKLGIGAKKM
+18 M
-32 ITNKLKRSAEYYSRN
+32 ITKKLKRSAEYYSRD
-47 KINLFLA
+47 KVRLFLT

-61 IILPSFVSIRN
+61 IILPSFVSIKN
-72 GADREAESKQYEL
+72 GADREVVSKQYEL

-100 IYLPKHVKKYGV
+100 IYIPKHVKKYGV

-118 RKNTGKIKIEITQGS
+118 RKNTGKIKIEITQGNKKS
-133 RKNSEIVDVAKIKDN
+133 SEIVDVAKIKDN
-148 DYYYLNI
+148 DYHYLNI

-168 GVDGTIGNAVSMHK
+168 GIDGTIGNAVSMHK
-182 TADIMYSEMV
+182 TADIMYSEMI

-198 QRAFVQKISF
+198 QRSFVQKILF

-244 RIYVTTVLLIYLVVA
+244 KIYMTTVLLIYLVVA

-288 IKNLTLMEGGYLPL
+288 VKNLTLMEGGYLPL
-302 FHRIIALLIVKPG
+302 FHRIIALLIVKLG
-315 LNAKV
+315 FNAKI
-320 TVYLMSNAAVLV
+320 TVYLMSNVAVLV
-332 VGLMVSVFTLKA
+332 VGMMVSVFTLKA

-355 AVCMVFGAFGI
+355 VVCMVFGAFGI

-393 DFKEMKRSRYVL
+393 DFKKMKRSRYIL
-405 LMGLV
+405 LMVLV
-410 FVLTLSK
+410 FLLTLSK

-428 SLLVFMWKR
+428 VLLVFMWKK

-443 VCLGLVSLASVI
+443 ICLGLVSLASVI

-481 NVVLHQTVQQ
+481 NVVIHQTVQQ
-491 FINIFNSGIDSSENI
+491 FINIFNSGVDSSENI
-506 LNLNILYLIIFLI
+506 LNLNILHLIIFLI
-519 ALIFLLRLI
+519 VLIFLIRLV

-559 NGGFELWSSSIG
+559 NGDFELWSSSIG
-571 AINIWHSILIKVS
+571 AINTWHSILIKVS
-584 ILSILVLMPYITTK
+584 VLSILILLLYIIKTEKISNK
-598 NSILRKTDIN
+598 NLILKKYMFSIVI
-608 RYLSYIL
+608 I
-615 IAFLI
+615 FLI

-626 KNNTVFKNYEM
+626 KNEVIYRNNEI
-637 ASDWSVYSKFY
+637 ASDWSIYSKFY
-648 DSRKYLIPVEPFF
+648 DSKKYLIPVEPFF
-661 TSENEKISYVGKPTE
+661 TSENEKISYVGKPME

-716 RARDYSF
+716 RARDYNF
-723 GKTRAVGY
+723 GKTRVIGY
-731 DQKGNRVLDLLQL
+731 NQKGERVLDLLQL
-744 NKSEKGHVGFHN
+744 NKSEKAYVGFHN
-756 TGSKVEVS
+756 TGLKVEVS
-764 RLEFITENNS
+764 RLEFVTEDNN
-774 RTYVVPEIFIGE
+774 RIYVMPEIFIGE

>member
-1 MQQKI
+1 
-6 IKAYIIAKIVIG
+6 
-18 ESLNHKLGIGAKKM
+18 M
-32 ITNKLKRSAEYYSRN
+32 ITKKLKRSTEYYSRD
-47 KINLFLA
+47 KVRLFLT

-61 IILPSFVSIRN
+61 IILPSFVSIKN
-72 GADREAESKQYEL
+72 GADREVVSKQYEL

-100 IYLPKHVKKYGV
+100 IYIPKHVKKYGV

-118 RKNTGKIKIEITQGS
+118 RKNTGKIKIEITQGNKKS
-133 RKNSEIVDVAKIKDN
+133 SEIVDVAKIKDN
-148 DYYYLNI
+148 DYHYLNI

-168 GVDGTIGNAVSMHK
+168 GIDGTIGNAVSMHK
-182 TADIMYSEMV
+182 TADIMYGEMI

-198 QRAFVQKISF
+198 QRSFVQKILF

-244 RIYVTTVLLIYLVVA
+244 KIYMTTVLLIYLVIA

-288 IKNLTLMEGGYLPL
+288 VKNLTLMEGGYLPL
-302 FHRIIALLIVKPG
+302 FHRIIALLIVKLG
-315 LNAKV
+315 FNAKI
-320 TVYLMSNAAVLV
+320 TVYLMSNVAVLV
-332 VGLMVSVFTLKA
+332 VGMMASVFTLKA

-355 AVCMVFGAFGI
+355 VVCMVFGAFGI

-393 DFKEMKRSRYVL
+393 DFKKMKRSRYIL
-405 LMGLV
+405 LMVLV
-410 FVLTLSK
+410 FLLTLSK

-428 SLLVFMWKR
+428 VLLVFMWKK

-443 VCLGLVSLASVI
+443 ICLGLVSLASVI

-468 KGDEPKFSIIEAA
+468 NGDEPKFNIIEAA
-481 NVVLHQTVQQ
+481 NVVIHQTVQQ

-519 ALIFLLRLI
+519 VLIFLIRLV
-528 IRIRSREGVIILCL
+528 IRIRSRESVIILCL

-548 VPSINALSRIW
+548 IPSINALSRIW
-559 NGGFELWSSSIG
+559 NGDFELWNSSIG
-571 AINIWHSILIKVS
+571 AINTWHSILIKVS

-598 NSILRKTDIN
+598 NSRLRKTDIN

-626 KNNTVFKNYEM
+626 KDNAIFKNDEM
-637 ASDWSVYSKFY
+637 ASDWSIYSKFY
-648 DSRKYLIPVEPFF
+648 DLKKYLIPVEPYFI
-661 TSENEKISYVGKPTE
+661 SENEKISYIGKKSE
-676 SFLVKT
+676 NFAIENF
-682 YQGEKYFFD
+682 QGKKYFFD

-716 RARDYSF
+716 RARDYNF
-723 GKTRAVGY
+723 GKTRVIGY
-731 DQKGNRVLDLLQL
+731 NQKGERVLDLLQL
-744 NKSEKGHVGFHN
+744 NKSEKAYVGFHN
-756 TGSKVEVS
+756 TGLKVEVS
-764 RLEFITENNS
+764 RLEFVTEDNN
-774 RTYVVPEIFIGE
+774 RTYVMPEIFIGE

>member
-1 MQQKI
+1 
-6 IKAYIIAKIVIG
+6 
-18 ESLNHKLGIGAKKM
+18 M
-32 ITNKLKRSAEYYSRN
+32 ITKKLKRSAEYYSRN

-61 IILPSFVSIRN
+61 IILPSFVSIKN
-72 GADREAESKQYEL
+72 GADREVVSKQYEL

-100 IYLPKHVKKYGV
+100 IYIPKHVKKYGV

-118 RKNTGKIKIEITQGS
+118 RKNTGKIKIEITQGNKKS
-133 RKNSEIVDVAKIKDN
+133 SEIVDVAKIKDN
-148 DYYYLNI
+148 DYHYLNI

-168 GVDGTIGNAVSMHK
+168 GIDGTIGNAVSMHK
-182 TADIMYSEMV
+182 TADIMYSEMI

-198 QRAFVQKISF
+198 QRSFVQKILF

-244 RIYVTTVLLIYLVVA
+244 KIYMTTVLLIYLVVA

-288 IKNLTLMEGGYLPL
+288 VKNLTLMEGGYLPL
-302 FHRIIALLIVKPG
+302 FHRIIALLIVKLG
-315 LNAKV
+315 FNAKI
-320 TVYLMSNAAVLV
+320 TVYLMSNVAVLV
-332 VGLMVSVFTLKA
+332 VGMMVSVFTLKA

-355 AVCMVFGAFGI
+355 VVCMVFGAFGI

-393 DFKEMKRSRYVL
+393 DFKKMKRSRYIL
-405 LMGLV
+405 LMVLV
-410 FVLTLSK
+410 FLLTLSK

-428 SLLVFMWKR
+428 VLLVFMWKK

-443 VCLGLVSLASVI
+443 ICLGLVSLASVI

-481 NVVLHQTVQQ
+481 NVVIHQTVQQ
-491 FINIFNSGIDSSENI
+491 FINIFNSGVDSSENI

-519 ALIFLLRLI
+519 VLIFLIRLV
-528 IRIRSREGVIILCL
+528 IRIRRREGVIILCL

-559 NGGFELWSSSIG
+559 NGDFELWSSSIG
-571 AINIWHSILIKVS
+571 AINTWHSILIKVS
-584 ILSILVLMPYITTK
+584 VLSILILLLYIIKTEKISNK
-598 NSILRKTDIN
+598 NLILKKYMFSIVI
-608 RYLSYIL
+608 I
-615 IAFLI
+615 FLI

-626 KNNTVFKNYEM
+626 KNEVIYRNNEI
-637 ASDWSVYSKFY
+637 ASDWSIYSKFY
-648 DSRKYLIPVEPFF
+648 DSKKYLIPVEPFF
-661 TSENEKISYVGKPTE
+661 TSENEKISYVGKPME

-691 ELANTEAITGINL
+691 ELANTETITGINL

-716 RARDYSF
+716 RARDYNF
-723 GKTRAVGY
+723 GKTRVIGY
-731 DQKGNRVLDLLQL
+731 NQKGERVLDLLQL
-744 NKSEKGHVGFHN
+744 NKSEKAYVGFHN
-756 TGSKVEVS
+756 TGLKVEVS
-764 RLEFITENNS
+764 RLEFVTEDNN
-774 RTYVVPEIFIGE
+774 RTYVIPEIFIGE

>member
-1 MQQKI
+1 
-6 IKAYIIAKIVIG
+6 
-18 ESLNHKLGIGAKKM
+18 M
-32 ITNKLKRSAEYYSRN
+32 ITKKLKRSTEYYSRD
-47 KINLFLA
+47 KVRLFLT

-61 IILPSFVSIRN
+61 IILPSFVSIKN
-72 GADREAESKQYEL
+72 GADREVVSKQYEL

-100 IYLPKHVKKYGV
+100 IYIPKHVKKYGV

-118 RKNTGKIKIEITQGS
+118 RKNTGKIKIEITQGN
-133 RKNSEIVDVAKIKDN
+133 RKSTEIVDVVKIKDN
-148 DYYYLNI
+148 DYHYLNI

-168 GVDGTIGNAVSMHK
+168 GIDGTIGNAVSMHK
-182 TADIMYSEMV
+182 TADIMYSEMI

-198 QRAFVQKISF
+198 QRSFVQKILF

-244 RIYVTTVLLIYLVVA
+244 KIYMTTVLMIYLVVA
-259 SRAPVLTFRVE
+259 SRAPFLTFRVE

-288 IKNLTLMEGGYLPL
+288 VKNLTLMEGGYLPL
-302 FHRIIALLIVKPG
+302 FHRIIALLIVKLG
-315 LNAKV
+315 FNAKI
-320 TVYLMSNAAVLV
+320 TVYLMSNVAVLV
-332 VGLMVSVFTLKA
+332 VGMMVSVFMLKP

-355 AVCMVFGAFGI
+355 VVCMVFGAFGI

-393 DFKEMKRSRYVL
+393 DFKKMKRSRYIL
-405 LMGLV
+405 LMVLV
-410 FVLTLSK
+410 FLLTLSK

-428 SLLVFMWKR
+428 VLLVFMWKK

-443 VCLGLVSLASVI
+443 ICLGLVSLASVI

-468 KGDEPKFSIIEAA
+468 NGDEPKFNIIEAA
-481 NVVLHQTVQQ
+481 NVVIHQTVQQ

-519 ALIFLLRLI
+519 VLIFLIRLV
-528 IRIRSREGVIILCL
+528 IRIRSRESVIILCL

-548 VPSINALSRIW
+548 IPSINALSRIW
-559 NGGFELWSSSIG
+559 NGDFELWNSSIG
-571 AINIWHSILIKVS
+571 AINTWHSILIKVS

-598 NSILRKTDIN
+598 NSRLRKTDIN

-626 KNNTVFKNYEM
+626 KDNAIFKNDEM
-637 ASDWSVYSKFY
+637 ASDWSIYSKFY
-648 DSRKYLIPVEPFF
+648 DLKKYLIPVEPYFI
-661 TSENEKISYVGKPTE
+661 SENEKISYIGKKSE
-676 SFLVKT
+676 NFAIENF
-682 YQGEKYFFD
+682 QGKKYFFD

-716 RARDYSF
+716 RARDYNF
-723 GKTRAVGY
+723 GKTRVIGY
-731 DQKGNRVLDLLQL
+731 NQKGERVLDLLQL
-744 NKSEKGHVGFHN
+744 NKSEKAYVGFHN
-756 TGSKVEVS
+756 TGLKVEVS
-764 RLEFITENNS
+764 RLEFVTEDNN
-774 RTYVVPEIFIGE
+774 RTYVMPEIFIGE

>member
-1 MQQKI
+1 
-6 IKAYIIAKIVIG
+6 
-18 ESLNHKLGIGAKKM
+18 M
-32 ITNKLKRSAEYYSRN
+32 ITKKLKRSTEYYSRD
-47 KINLFLA
+47 KVRLFLT

-61 IILPSFVSIRN
+61 IILPSFVSIKN
-72 GADREAESKQYEL
+72 GADREVVSKQYEL

-100 IYLPKHVKKYGV
+100 IYIPKHVKKYGV

-118 RKNTGKIKIEITQGS
+118 RKNTGKIKIEITQGNKKS
-133 RKNSEIVDVAKIKDN
+133 SEIVDVAKIKDN
-148 DYYYLNI
+148 DYHYLNI

-168 GVDGTIGNAVSMHK
+168 GIDGTIGNAVSMHK
-182 TADIMYSEMV
+182 TADIMYGEMI

-198 QRAFVQKISF
+198 QRSFVQKILF

-244 RIYVTTVLLIYLVVA
+244 KIYMTTVLLIYLVIA

-302 FHRIIALLIVKPG
+302 FHRIIALLIVKLG
-315 LNAKV
+315 FNAKI
-320 TVYLMSNAAVLV
+320 TVYLMSNVAVLV
-332 VGLMVSVFTLKA
+332 VGMMASVFTLKA

-355 AVCMVFGAFGI
+355 VVCMVFGAFGI

-393 DFKEMKRSRYVL
+393 DFKKMKRSRYIL
-405 LMGLV
+405 LMVLV
-410 FVLTLSK
+410 FLLTLSK

-428 SLLVFMWKR
+428 VLLVFMWKK

-443 VCLGLVSLASVI
+443 ICLGLVSLASVI

-468 KGDEPKFSIIEAA
+468 NGDEPKFNIIEAA
-481 NVVLHQTVQQ
+481 NVVIHQTVQQ

-519 ALIFLLRLI
+519 VLIFLIRLV
-528 IRIRSREGVIILCL
+528 IRIRSRESVIILCL

-548 VPSINALSRIW
+548 IPSINALSRIW
-559 NGGFELWSSSIG
+559 NGDFELWNSSIG
-571 AINIWHSILIKVS
+571 AINTWHSILIKVS

-598 NSILRKTDIN
+598 NSRLRKTDIN

-626 KNNTVFKNYEM
+626 KDNAIFKNDEM
-637 ASDWSVYSKFY
+637 ASDWSIYSKFY
-648 DSRKYLIPVEPFF
+648 DLKKYLIPVEPYFI
-661 TSENEKISYVGKPTE
+661 SENEKISYIGKKSE
-676 SFLVKT
+676 NFAIENF
-682 YQGEKYFFD
+682 QGKKYFFD

-716 RARDYSF
+716 RARDYNF
-723 GKTRAVGY
+723 GKTRVIGY
-731 DQKGNRVLDLLQL
+731 NQKGERVLDLLQL
-744 NKSEKGHVGFHN
+744 NKSEKAYVGFHN
-756 TGSKVEVS
+756 TGLKVEVS
-764 RLEFITENNS
+764 RLEFVTEDNN
-774 RTYVVPEIFIGE
+774 RTYVMPEIFIGE